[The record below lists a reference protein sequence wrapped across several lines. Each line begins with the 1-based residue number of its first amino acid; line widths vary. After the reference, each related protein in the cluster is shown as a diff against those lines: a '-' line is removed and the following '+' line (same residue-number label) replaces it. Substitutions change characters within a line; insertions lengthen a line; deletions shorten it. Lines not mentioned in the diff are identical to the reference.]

1 MSRSLDSTTA
11 SLSGEE
17 RDANTGGGPQDI
29 RIRGARVH
37 NLKGVDVDIPLRR
50 LTVVTGLSGS
60 GKSSLAFDTLYAEGQ
75 RRYVESLSAYVR
87 QFAGRLEKPDV
98 DRIDNLTPAIAVE
111 QKVASRSSRSTVGTI
126 TEIHDHL
133 KLLWARVGRT
143 YSPISGNE
151 VKKDTVTD
159 VVDAAFKR
167 PEGSRFM
174 VCAPVHVPED
184 RTLKAQLEV
193 WQQQGFAR
201 LLLDGAPTTLS
212 DHLDRLTDDTEND
225 AGNDAVGDLHLVV
238 DRLAI
243 PSKTESEESM
253 QRLADSVDTAF
264 YEGHGHCE
272 LHWVTE
278 NGTEVEP
285 FSDRFACDGMA
296 FDVPSPDLFS
306 FNSPQGACPKCEG
319 FGHVIGISED
329 LVVPDPSK
337 SVYDNAI
344 APWRGEKAS
353 RYKQRLL
360 QAAYDEDFPVH
371 TPYADLTDRQ
381 RAQLWDG
388 TRSWKGIRDF
398 FAALEAKSYKIQ
410 NRVML
415 SRYRGKTPCGHCGGS
430 RLKPE
435 ASHVRIDGWAL
446 ADILCMPLE
455 EVLATL
461 QGLSL
466 SDTERDVASR
476 LLLEVENRLQFLLDV
491 GLGYLT
497 LNRGSA
503 TLSGGESQRIQ
514 LGTSL
519 GSSLVGS
526 TYVLDEPSIGLHP
539 KDTDRLIRVLTG
551 LRNLGNT
558 VVVVE
563 HEESVIRAADYVI
576 DLGPL
581 AGSEGGEILFSGPL
595 DRLMKQR
602 DSLTAEYLDG
612 RRQVAIPESRRPG
625 VGDLTVLN
633 AKEHNLQGV
642 DATFKLGV
650 LNVVT
655 GVSGSGKSTLV
666 KRILHPLLLRSLDLG
681 GDRPGIS
688 DGLEGNLE
696 RIEMVEFVDQNPIGK
711 SSRSNPATYVKAWDD
726 VRSLFAAQPLSRNR
740 GYKPSVFSFNTSG
753 GRCET
758 CEGEGRV
765 SIGMQFM
772 ADVTLTC
779 DACKGRR
786 FTDAVLEIEVEGRN
800 IHDVLSMTVADAS
813 RFFSSR
819 SKPTAADRG
828 IVRKLA
834 PLMEVGLGYVTLGQS
849 ATTLSGGEAQRIK
862 LGAFLAKGDRAGH
875 TVFIFD
881 EPTTG
886 LHFHDVAQLLTAFDA
901 LIRQGHTVICVEHN
915 LDVMAAADHIV
926 DLGPGGGK
934 HGGQCVATG
943 TPEDVAQSMQSE
955 TAPFLRER
963 LSSSTP
969 ATT

>member
-1 MSRSLDSTTA
+1 MSTAKPSDFAPSLKDKGTEA
-11 SLSGEE
+11 QGLPEC
-17 RDANTGGGPQDI
+17 I

-37 NLKGVDVDIPLRR
+37 NLQNVNVDLPLRK

-111 QKVASRSSRSTVGTI
+111 QRVASRSSRSTVGTV
-126 TEIHDHL
+126 TEVHDHL
-133 KLLWARVGRT
+133 KLLWARLGRT
-143 YSPISGNE
+143 FSPLSGKE

-159 VVDAAFKR
+159 TVNAACSR
-167 PEGSRFM
+167 ATGDRFM
-174 VCAPVHVPED
+174 VCAPVALPQD
-184 RTLKAQLEV
+184 RTLAAQLEV

-201 LLLDGAPTTLS
+201 LLVEGKPETIVEYLALIENGPNDGPA
-212 DHLDRLTDDTEND
+212 D
-225 AGNDAVGDLHLVV
+225 AQLHLVI

-243 PSKTESEESM
+243 PEATEQEEFM
-253 QRLADSVDTAF
+253 QRLADSVETAF
-264 YEGHGHCE
+264 YEGHGKCE
-272 LHWVTE
+272 LHWIGRDGQTAVTS
-278 NGTEVEP
+278 
-285 FSDRFACDGMA
+285 FSDRFELDGMA
-296 FDVPSPDLFS
+296 FDLPSPDLFS

-329 LVVPDPSK
+329 LVIPDPSK
-337 SVYDNAI
+337 SVYEDAV

-353 RYKQRLL
+353 RNKQRLL
-360 QAAYDEDFPVH
+360 QNAYDEDFPVH
-371 TPYADLTDRQ
+371 TPYADLTAKQ
-381 RAQLWDG
+381 KKQLWQG
-388 TRSWKGIRDF
+388 TRSWKGIDDF
-398 FAALEAKSYKIQ
+398 FARLEAKSYKIQ

-415 SRYRGKTPCGHCGGS
+415 SRYRGRTPCGHCGGS
-430 RLKPE
+430 RLRPE
-435 ASHVRIDGWAL
+435 AGYVQIDGQRL
-446 ADILCMPLE
+446 PDLLNMPIE
-455 EVLATL
+455 DVLTTL
-461 QGLSL
+461 DRLQL
-466 SDTERDVASR
+466 SDADQEIGKR
-476 LLLEVENRLQFLLDV
+476 LLLEISYRLQFLLDV
-491 GLGYLT
+491 GLGYLS

-539 KDTDRLIRVLTG
+539 HDTDRLIRVLNG
-551 LRNLGNT
+551 LRDLGNT

-563 HEESVIRAADYVI
+563 HEESVIRAADHIV
-576 DLGPL
+576 DLGPM
-581 AGSEGGEILFSGPL
+581 AGSEGGHVIFSGTFDALRKAP
-595 DRLMKQR
+595 
-602 DSLTAEYLDG
+602 DSLTAEYLNG
-612 RRQVAIPESRRPG
+612 VRRIPVPKNRRAG
-625 VGDLTVLN
+625 LGTLTVLN
-633 AKEHNLQGV
+633 AKEHNLQGFN
-642 DATFKLGV
+642 AQFILGA

-666 KRILHPLLLRSLDLG
+666 KRILHPLLSRHLNLG
-681 GDRPGIS
+681 GDRPGVS
-688 DGLEGNLE
+688 DGISGDLE
-696 RIEMVEFVDQNPIGK
+696 RIEMVEFIDQNPIGK

-726 VRSLFAAQPLSRNR
+726 VRSLFAAQPLARNR

-779 DACKGRR
+779 DVCKGKR
-786 FTDAVLEIEVEGRN
+786 FTDAVLEIEVDGKN
-800 IHDVLSMTVADAS
+800 IHDILSLTVAEAS
-813 RFFSSR
+813 AFFESR
-819 SKPTAADRG
+819 PKPTAAERG

-834 PLMEVGLGYVTLGQS
+834 PLLEVGLGYVTLGQS

-886 LHFHDVAQLLTAFDA
+886 LHFHDVAQLLAAFDA

-915 LDVMAAADHIV
+915 LDVMACADHII
-926 DLGPGGGK
+926 DLGPGGGS
-934 HGGQCVATG
+934 HGGHCVAMG
-943 TPEDVAQSMQSE
+943 SPEDVSSATQSI
-955 TAPFLRER
+955 TGAFLRDR
-963 LSSSTP
+963 L
-969 ATT
+969 AAAK

>member
-1 MSRSLDSTTA
+1 LPST
-11 SLSGEE
+11 
-17 RDANTGGGPQDI
+17 I

-37 NLKGVDVDIPLRR
+37 NLKNVDVDIPLGA

-87 QFAGRLEKPDV
+87 QFAGRMEKPDV
-98 DRIDNLTPAIAVE
+98 DRIENLTPAIAVE
-111 QKVASRSSRSTVGTI
+111 QRSGSRSSRSTVGTV

-143 YSPISGNE
+143 ISPVSGKE
-151 VKKDTVTD
+151 VRRDTVSD
-159 VVDAAFKR
+159 VVDGVLSH
-167 PEGSRFM
+167 PPGQRFM
-174 VCAPVHVPED
+174 VCAPVRLPEE
-184 RTLKAQLEV
+184 RPLKAQLEI

-201 LLLDGAPTTLS
+201 ILLDGKPETLTACLEKEAAQG
-212 DHLDRLTDDTEND
+212 LDPETLE
-225 AGNDAVGDLHLVV
+225 LVI
-238 DRLAI
+238 DRLAV
-243 PSKTESEESM
+243 PEDKADADDGFA
-253 QRLADSVDTAF
+253 QRLADSADTAF
-264 YEGHGHCE
+264 YEGRGHCSI
-272 LHWVTE
+272 HWMQADGAV
-278 NGTEVEP
+278 EVQT
-285 FSDRFACDGMA
+285 FSDRFELDGIA
-296 FDVPSPDLFS
+296 FEWPSPDMFS

-329 LVVPDPSK
+329 LVIPDPSK
-337 SVYDNAI
+337 SVYEDAV

-353 RYKQRLL
+353 RYKQRLIEN
-360 QAAYDEDFPVH
+360 AHSVDFPVH
-371 TPYADLTDRQ
+371 TPYVDLTPEQRGMLWNGNRQ
-381 RAQLWDG
+381 WR
-388 TRSWKGIRDF
+388 GIQDYFQR
-398 FAALEAKSYKIQ
+398 LEAKSYKIQ

-415 SRYRGKTPCGHCGGS
+415 SRYRGRTPCDACGGS
-430 RLKPE
+430 RLKHE
-435 ASHVRIDGWAL
+435 ARYVQVGGIAL
-446 ADILCMPLE
+446 PDLLSLPVD
-455 EVLATL
+455 EVLRTL
-461 QGLSL
+461 RQLQL
-466 SDTERDVASR
+466 SDGERAIAER
-476 LLLEVENRLQFLLDV
+476 LLIEVEHRLQFMLDV

-503 TLSGGESQRIQ
+503 TLSGGETQRIQ

-539 KDTDRLIRVLTG
+539 HDTERLIRVLNG
-551 LRNLGNT
+551 LRDLGNT

-563 HEESVIRAADYVI
+563 HEEAVIRAADCII

-581 AGSEGGEILFSGPL
+581 AGSEGGEIIFAGSQEELLKS
-595 DRLMKQR
+595 KS
-602 DSLTAEYLDG
+602 SLTASYLRGDLG
-612 RRQVAIPESRRPG
+612 MEVPTSRRSG
-625 VGDLTVLN
+625 IGALTIN
-633 AKEHNLQGV
+633 QAKAHNLQGV
-642 DATFKLGV
+642 DAEFLLGT

-666 KRILHPLLLRSLDLG
+666 KRILHPLLMRHLDLG

-688 DGLEGNLE
+688 DGLTGDIG
-696 RIEMVEFVDQNPIGK
+696 RIEGVEFVDQNPIGK

-726 VRSLFAAQPLSRNR
+726 VRTLFAAQPLSRNR

-779 DACKGRR
+779 DACKGKR
-786 FTDAVLEIEVEGRN
+786 FTDAVLEVEVQGHN
-800 IHDVLSMTVADAS
+800 IHDILEMTLADAS
-813 RFFSSR
+813 AFFAAR
-819 SKPTAADRG
+819 PKPTAAEKA

-834 PLMEVGLGYVTLGQS
+834 PLIDVGLGYVRMGQS

-862 LGAFLAKGDRAGH
+862 LGAFLSKGDRAGH

-886 LHFHDVAQLLTAFDA
+886 LHFHDVSQLLAAFDA
-901 LIRQGHTVICVEHN
+901 LIRQGHTVVCVEHN
-915 LDVMAAADHIV
+915 LDVMAHADRII

-934 HGGQCVATG
+934 HGGQCVAMG
-943 TPEDVAQSMQSE
+943 TPEEVARSVQSR
-955 TAPFLRER
+955 TAPFLQER
-963 LSSSTP
+963 LHSSNTSHP
-969 ATT
+969 

>member
-1 MSRSLDSTTA
+1 MPSSKSSDSA
-11 SLSGEE
+11 PPLHHG
-17 RDANTGGGPQDI
+17 DAAAQGLPECI

-37 NLKGVDVDIPLRR
+37 NLRNVDVDLPLRK

-111 QKVASRSSRSTVGTI
+111 QRVASRSSRSTVGTV
-126 TEIHDHL
+126 TEVHDHL
-133 KLLWARVGRT
+133 KLLWARLGRT
-143 YSPISGNE
+143 FSPLSGEE
-151 VKKDTVTD
+151 VRKDTVTD
-159 VVDAAFKR
+159 AVNAACAR
-167 PEGSRFM
+167 AEGERFM
-174 VCAPVHVPED
+174 VCAPVALPED
-184 RTLKAQLEV
+184 RTLAAQLEV

-201 LLLDGAPTTLS
+201 LLVEGQPETIV
-212 DHLDRLTDDTEND
+212 DRLALVEKATDDGPTE
-225 AGNDAVGDLHLVV
+225 ARLHLVI

-243 PSKTESEESM
+243 PKMSDREEFM
-253 QRLADSVDTAF
+253 QRLADSVETAF
-264 YEGHGHCE
+264 YEGHGKCE
-272 LHWVTE
+272 LHWMGSDGQTDVA
-278 NGTEVEP
+278 P
-285 FSDRFACDGMA
+285 FSDRFELDGMA
-296 FDVPSPDLFS
+296 FELPSPDLFS

-329 LVVPDPSK
+329 LVIPDPSK
-337 SVYDNAI
+337 SLYDNAV

-353 RYKQRLL
+353 RYKQRIL
-360 QAAYDEDFPVH
+360 QNAYDEDFPVH
-371 TPYADLTDRQ
+371 SPYADLTSKQ
-381 RAQLWDG
+381 KKQLWQG
-388 TRSWKGIRDF
+388 TRSWKGIDDF
-398 FAALEAKSYKIQ
+398 FARLEAKSYKIQ

-415 SRYRGKTPCGHCGGS
+415 SRYRGKTPCAHCGGS
-430 RLKPE
+430 RLRPE
-435 ASHVRIDGWAL
+435 AGYVQIDGQRL
-446 ADILCMPLE
+446 PDLLSMPIE
-455 EVLATL
+455 DVLAVLNGL
-461 QGLSL
+461 QLS
-466 SDTERDVASR
+466 EAEQEIGKR
-476 LLLEVENRLQFLLDV
+476 LLLEIRQRLQFLLDV
-491 GLGYLT
+491 GLGYLS

-539 KDTDRLIRVLTG
+539 HDTDRLIRVLNG
-551 LRNLGNT
+551 LRDLGNT

-563 HEESVIRAADYVI
+563 HEESIIRAADHVV
-576 DLGPL
+576 DLGPM
-581 AGSEGGEILFSGPL
+581 AGSEGGHVMFAGDL
-595 DRLMKQR
+595 DSLIQAP
-602 DSLTAEYLDG
+602 DSLTADYLNG
-612 RRQVAIPESRRPG
+612 TRRIPVPENRRAG
-625 VGDLTVLN
+625 VGSLTVFN
-633 AKEHNLQGV
+633 AKEHNLQGF
-642 DATFKLGV
+642 DAQFILGA

-666 KRILHPLLLRSLDLG
+666 KRILYPLLSRHLNLG
-681 GDRPGIS
+681 GDRPGVS
-688 DGLEGNLE
+688 DGASGDLE
-696 RIEMVEFVDQNPIGK
+696 RIQMVEFVDQNPIGK

-726 VRSLFAAQPLSRNR
+726 VRSLFAAQPLARNR

-779 DACKGRR
+779 DACKGQR
-786 FTDAVLEIEVEGRN
+786 FTDAVLEIEVDGKN
-800 IHDVLSMTVADAS
+800 IHDVLSMTVAEAS
-813 RFFSSR
+813 EFFGSR
-819 SKPTAADRG
+819 PKPTAAERG

-834 PLMEVGLGYVTLGQS
+834 PLLEVGLGYVTLGQS

-886 LHFHDVAQLLTAFDA
+886 LHFHDVAQLLEAFDA

-915 LDVMAAADHIV
+915 LDVMVCADHIV

-934 HGGQCVATG
+934 HGGNCVAMG
-943 TPEDVAQSMQSE
+943 TPEAVAASPQSITGS
-955 TAPFLRER
+955 FLRDR
-963 LSSSTP
+963 LV
-969 ATT
+969 ATK

>member
-1 MSRSLDSTTA
+1 MPTA
-11 SLSGEE
+11 SPSGNAPSPAADSRMDGDRPEH
-17 RDANTGGGPQDI
+17 I

-37 NLKGVDVDIPLRR
+37 NLRNVDVDLPLRK

-111 QKVASRSSRSTVGTI
+111 QRVASRSSRSTVGTV
-126 TEIHDHL
+126 TEVHDHL
-133 KLLWARVGRT
+133 KLLWARLGRT
-143 YSPISGNE
+143 FSPVSGGE
-151 VKKDTVTD
+151 VRKDTVTD
-159 VVDAAFKR
+159 VVNAASSQ
-167 PEGSRFM
+167 PAGGRFM
-174 VCAPVHVPED
+174 VCAPVSVPED
-184 RTLKAQLEV
+184 RTLAAQLEV

-201 LLLDGAPTTLS
+201 LLADGEATTIE
-212 DHLDRLTDDTEND
+212 DQLTAIRAQEE
-225 AGNDAVGDLHLVV
+225 AGTKPVEVTLHLVI
-238 DRLAI
+238 DRLAV
-243 PSKTESEESM
+243 PEEDDPEEFM
-253 QRLADSVDTAF
+253 HRLADSVDTAF
-264 YEGHGHCE
+264 YEGHGVCE
-272 LHWVTE
+272 LHWVE
-278 NGTEVEP
+278 SDGIRIDS
-285 FSDRFACDGMA
+285 FSDRYELDGMA
-296 FDVPSPDLFS
+296 FELPAPDLFS
-306 FNSPQGACPKCEG
+306 FNSPQGACPRCEG

-329 LVVPDPSK
+329 LVIPDPSK
-337 SVYDNAI
+337 SVYENAV

-353 RYKQRLL
+353 RYKQRVL
-360 QAAYDEDFPVH
+360 QNAYDEDFPVH
-371 TPYADLTDRQ
+371 TPYADLTAKQKR
-381 RAQLWDG
+381 QLWQG
-388 TRSWKGIRDF
+388 TRSWKGIDDF
-398 FAALEAKSYKIQ
+398 FSRLEAKSYKIQ

-415 SRYRGKTPCGHCGGS
+415 SRYRGRTACDHCGGS
-430 RLKPE
+430 RLRPE
-435 ASHVRIDGWAL
+435 AGYVQIDGRKL
-446 ADILCMPLE
+446 PDLLGLPIE
-455 EVLATL
+455 EVLQVLDGL
-461 QGLSL
+461 QLSE
-466 SDTERDVASR
+466 TEQEIGQR
-476 LLLEVENRLQFLLDV
+476 LLLEIRHRLQFLLDV

-539 KDTDRLIRVLTG
+539 HDTDRLIRVLSG
-551 LRNLGNT
+551 LRDLGNT

-563 HEESVIRAADYVI
+563 HEESVIRAADHVV
-576 DLGPL
+576 DLGPQ
-581 AGSEGGEILFSGPL
+581 AGSEGGQIMFSGAL
-595 DRLMKQR
+595 DALLSAP
-602 DSLTAEYLDG
+602 DSLTADYLNG
-612 RRQVAIPESRRPG
+612 SRRIPVPENRRPG
-625 VGDLTVLN
+625 IGTLSVCN

-642 DATFKLGV
+642 DADFLLGA

-666 KRILHPLLLRSLDLG
+666 KRILHPLLTRHLDLG
-681 GDRPGIS
+681 GDRPGVS
-688 DGLEGNLE
+688 DGLSGDLD

-779 DACKGRR
+779 DACKGKR
-786 FTDAVLEIEVEGRN
+786 FTDPVLEIEVDGRN
-800 IHDVLSMTVADAS
+800 IHDVLSMTVAEAS
-813 RFFSSR
+813 AFFGDR
-819 SKPTAADRG
+819 PKPTAAERG

-834 PLMEVGLGYVTLGQS
+834 PLLEVGLGYVTLGQS

-862 LGAFLAKGDRAGH
+862 LGAFLAKGDRTGH

-886 LHFHDVAQLLTAFDA
+886 LHFHDVAQLLEAFDA

-915 LDVMAAADHIV
+915 LDVMACADHIV
-926 DLGPGGGK
+926 DLGPGGGT
-934 HGGQCVATG
+934 HGGQCVAMG
-943 TPEDVAQSMQSE
+943 TPEKVAQSVQSV
-955 TAPFLRER
+955 TASFLRDR
-963 LSSSTP
+963 LHP
-969 ATT
+969 

>member
-1 MSRSLDSTTA
+1 MSRSTDALPA
-11 SLSGEE
+11 SHSGEE
-17 RDANTGGGPQDI
+17 QSSASHRGPQDI

-37 NLKGVDVDIPLRR
+37 NLKGVDVDIPLRQ

-167 PEGSRFM
+167 AEGCRFM
-174 VCAPVHVPED
+174 VCAPVRVPED

-201 LLLDGAPTTLS
+201 LLFNGAPTTIS
-212 DHLDRLTDDTEND
+212 DHLEGLEDDSEVAHSDT
-225 AGNDAVGDLHLVV
+225 LHLVV

-243 PSKTESEESM
+243 PPAAEAEESM

-272 LHWVTE
+272 LHWVT
-278 NGTEVEP
+278 GDATEVES
-285 FSDRFACDGMA
+285 FSDRFECDGMA

-329 LVVPDPSK
+329 LVIPDPSK
-337 SVYDNAI
+337 SVYDNAV

-388 TRSWKGIRDF
+388 TRSWKGIHHF
-398 FAALEAKSYKIQ
+398 FSALEAKSYKIQ

-435 ASHVRIDGWAL
+435 SSHVRIDGWAL
-446 ADILCMPLE
+446 ADILRMPLE
-455 EVLATL
+455 DVLATL
-461 QGLSL
+461 KGLAL
-466 SDTERDVASR
+466 SDTERDIASR

-563 HEESVIRAADYVI
+563 HEESVIRAADHVI
-576 DLGPL
+576 DLGPM
-581 AGSEGGEILFSGPL
+581 AGSEGGEILFAGPL
-595 DRLMKQR
+595 NRLMAQS

-612 RRQVAIPESRRPG
+612 RRQVAIPESRRSG
-625 VGDLTVLN
+625 VGTLTVLN

-642 DATFKLGV
+642 DATFKLGA

-666 KRILHPLLLRSLDLG
+666 KRILHPLLQRSLDLG
-681 GDRPGIS
+681 GDRPGVS
-688 DGLEGNLE
+688 DGLDGDVE

-779 DACKGRR
+779 DACKGKR

-813 RFFSSR
+813 NFFANHT
-819 SKPTAADRG
+819 KPTAADRG

-834 PLMEVGLGYVTLGQS
+834 PLMDVGLGYVTLGQS

-926 DLGPGGGK
+926 DLGPGGGN
-934 HGGQCVATG
+934 HGGQCVAMG
-943 TPEDVAQSMQSE
+943 TPEEVAQSMQSE

-963 LSSSTP
+963 LSPSTRS
-969 ATT
+969 TT

>member
-1 MSRSLDSTTA
+1 MERESMPDLRPMA
-11 SLSGEE
+11 SPP
-17 RDANTGGGPQDI
+17 RVI

-37 NLKGVDVDIPLRR
+37 NLQNVDVDLPLRA

-111 QKVASRSSRSTVGTI
+111 QKVASRSSRSTVGTV
-126 TEIHDHL
+126 TEVHDHL
-133 KLLWARVGRT
+133 KLLWARIGRT
-143 YSPISGNE
+143 YSPVSGEE
-151 VKKDTVTD
+151 VRKDTVTD
-159 VVDAAFKR
+159 VVRAASHR
-167 PEGSRFM
+167 APGERFM
-174 VCAPVHVPED
+174 VCAPVRVPED
-184 RTLKAQLEV
+184 RSLKDQLEI

-201 LLLDGAPTTLS
+201 LLLDGQPATIPDMIERIAA
-212 DHLDRLTDDTEND
+212 DHDPE
-225 AGNDAVGDLHLVV
+225 GVLHLVI
-238 DRLAI
+238 DRLAR
-243 PSKTESEESM
+243 PADAELEEFE

-264 YEGHGHCE
+264 YEGHGACE
-272 LHWVTE
+272 LHWVGAD
-278 NGTEVEP
+278 GTEVQA
-285 FSDRFACDGMA
+285 FSDRFELDGMA
-296 FDVPSPDLFS
+296 FELPSPDLFS

-329 LVVPDPSK
+329 LVIPDPSK
-337 SVYDNAI
+337 SVYDNCV

-360 QAAYDEDFPVH
+360 QNAYDFDFPVH
-371 TPYADLTDRQ
+371 TPYADLTAQQKR
-381 RAQLWDG
+381 QLWNG
-388 TRSWKGIRDF
+388 TRSWKGIDDF

-415 SRYRGKTPCGHCGGS
+415 SRYRGKTACTHCSGS

-435 ASHVRIDGWAL
+435 AGYVRIDGHAL
-446 ADILCMPLE
+446 PDLLSLPVE
-455 EVLATL
+455 DVLATL
-461 QGLSL
+461 QGLQL
-466 SDTERDVASR
+466 TDTEREIGKR
-476 LLLEVENRLQFLLDV
+476 LLLEVGNRLQFLLDV

-539 KDTDRLIRVLTG
+539 HDTDRLIRVLQG
-551 LRNLGNT
+551 LRDLGNT

-563 HEESVIRAADYVI
+563 HEESVIRAADHIV
-576 DLGPL
+576 DLGPH
-581 AGSEGGEILFSGPL
+581 AGSEGGQVVFTGSLPDL
-595 DRLMKQR
+595 LQTDH
-602 DSLTAEYLDG
+602 SLTADYLLG
-612 RRQVAIPESRRPG
+612 RKHVPLPEHRRTG
-625 VGDLTVLN
+625 VGTFGVRN

-642 DATFKLGV
+642 DADFRLGA

-666 KRILHPLLLRSLDLG
+666 KRILHPLLSRMLDLG
-681 GDRPGIS
+681 GDRPGVS
-688 DGLEGNLE
+688 DGLSGDTD
-696 RIEMVEFVDQNPIGK
+696 RIEGVEFVDQNPIGK

-726 VRSLFAAQPLSRNR
+726 VRSLFAAQPLARNR

-786 FTDAVLEIEVEGRN
+786 FTDAVLEIEVDGHN
-800 IHDVLSMTVADAS
+800 IHDVLQMTVADAS
-813 RFFSSR
+813 AFFSAR

-834 PLMEVGLGYVTLGQS
+834 PLLEVGLGYVTLGQS

-886 LHFHDVAQLLTAFDA
+886 LHFHDVAQLIEAFEA

-915 LDVMAAADHIV
+915 LDVMAASDHIV

-934 HGGQCVATG
+934 HGGQRVAMG
-943 TPEDVAQSMQSE
+943 TPEEVAQSVQSV
-955 TAPFLRER
+955 TAAFLKER
-963 LSSSTP
+963 LTLHDN
-969 ATT
+969 

>member
-1 MSRSLDSTTA
+1 MSRNNAIPQKDSTAAMEEA
-11 SLSGEE
+11 SAAQPVS
-17 RDANTGGGPQDI
+17 APTTI

-37 NLKGVDVDIPLRR
+37 NLKNVDVDLPLGA

-87 QFAGRLEKPDV
+87 QFAGRMEKPDV

-111 QKVASRSSRSTVGTI
+111 QRVTSRSSRSTVGTV

-133 KLLWARVGRT
+133 KLLWARIGRT
-143 YSPISGNE
+143 YSPVSGEE
-151 VKKDTVTD
+151 VRRDNVSD
-159 VVDAAFKR
+159 VVDVVFKAA
-167 PEGSRFM
+167 PGVRFM
-174 VCAPVHVPED
+174 VCAPVRLPED
-184 RTLKAQLEV
+184 RPLQAQLEI
-193 WQQQGFAR
+193 WRQQGFAR
-201 LLLDGAPTTLS
+201 ILVDGSPQTLTELLETEEAKPSEGTALS
-212 DHLDRLTDDTEND
+212 LVIDRLSVPDS
-225 AGNDAVGDLHLVV
+225 
-238 DRLAI
+238 I
-243 PSKTESEESM
+243 EEREEFS

-264 YEGHGHCE
+264 YEGRGACHI
-272 LHWVTE
+272 HWMESGSGATRIDSF
-278 NGTEVEP
+278 N
-285 FSDRFACDGMA
+285 DRFERDGIT
-296 FDVPSPDLFS
+296 FELPSPDLFS
-306 FNSPQGACPKCEG
+306 FNSPQGACPRCEG
-319 FGHVIGISED
+319 FGHVIGISES
-329 LVVPDPSK
+329 LVIPDPSK
-337 SVYDNAI
+337 SVYEDCV

-353 RYKQRLL
+353 RYKQQLL
-360 QAAYDEDFPVH
+360 EHAHAVDFPVH
-371 TPYADLTDRQ
+371 TPYVDLTPEQRQ
-381 RAQLWDG
+381 SLWTGNRWWRGIDG
-388 TRSWKGIRDF
+388 F
-398 FAALEAKSYKIQ
+398 FQRLEAKSYKIQ

-415 SRYRGKTPCGHCGGS
+415 SRYRGRTACEQCKGS

-435 ASHVRIDGWAL
+435 AHYVKIDGHAL
-446 ADILCMPLE
+446 PDLLSRPVDEVVAILGSLNLTE
-455 EVLATL
+455 EEKAIG
-461 QGLSL
+461 Q
-466 SDTERDVASR
+466 R
-476 LLLEVENRLQFLLDV
+476 LFIELKHRLQFLLDV

-539 KDTDRLIRVLTG
+539 HDTERLIKVLTG

-563 HEESVIRAADYVI
+563 HEEAVIRSADHVV

-581 AGSEGGEILFSGPL
+581 AGSEGGEIVFQGTLQAL
-595 DRLMKQR
+595 LNTK
-602 DSLTAEYLDG
+602 DSLTAKYMRGDERILIPTN
-612 RRQVAIPESRRPG
+612 RRSG
-625 VGDLTVLN
+625 VGKISVKQ
-633 AKEHNLQGV
+633 AKEHNLQSV
-642 DATFKLGV
+642 DADFLLGA

-666 KRILHPLLLRSLDLG
+666 KRILHPLLSRHLDLG
-681 GDRPGIS
+681 GDRPGVS
-688 DGLEGNLE
+688 DGLVGDLS
-696 RIEMVEFVDQNPIGK
+696 RIEGVEFVDQNPIGK

-726 VRSLFAAQPLSRNR
+726 VRACFAAQPLARNR

-758 CEGEGRV
+758 CEGDGRV

-786 FTDAVLEIEVEGRN
+786 FTDAVLEVEWEGKN
-800 IHDVLSMTVADAS
+800 IHDILEMTLADAS
-813 RFFSSR
+813 AFFAAR
-819 SKPTAADRG
+819 SKPTAAEKS

-834 PLMEVGLGYVTLGQS
+834 PLMDVGLGYVRMGQS

-886 LHFHDVAQLLTAFDA
+886 LHFHDVAQLLAAFDA

-915 LDVMAAADHIV
+915 LDVMAAADHIL
-926 DLGPGGGK
+926 DLGPGGGR
-934 HGGQCVATG
+934 HGGARVAMG
-943 TPEDVAQSMQSE
+943 TPEEVAQSVQSA

-963 LSSSTP
+963 LNLK
-969 ATT
+969 

>member
-1 MSRSLDSTTA
+1 MATTGPPDSSPSPSAA
-11 SLSGEE
+11 SSV
-17 RDANTGGGPQDI
+17 DTGRPDSI

-37 NLKGVDVDIPLRR
+37 NLRNVDVDLPLRK

-111 QKVASRSSRSTVGTI
+111 QRVASRSSRSTVGTV
-126 TEIHDHL
+126 TEVHDHL
-133 KLLWARVGRT
+133 KLLWARIGRT
-143 YSPISGNE
+143 FSPESGQE
-151 VKKDTVTD
+151 VRKDTVTD
-159 VVDAAFKR
+159 VVHAASGR
-167 PEGSRFM
+167 STGERFM
-174 VCAPVHVPED
+174 VCAPVRVPAD
-184 RTLKAQLEV
+184 RTLAQQLEI

-201 LLLDGAPTTLS
+201 LLHAGHPATIADMLATLE
-212 DHLDRLTDDTEND
+212 END
-225 AGNDAVGDLHLVV
+225 APEGILHLVI
-238 DRLAI
+238 DRLAR
-243 PSKTESEESM
+243 PEDSELEEFQ

-264 YEGHGHCE
+264 YEGHGTCE
-272 LHWVTE
+272 LHWVTSD
-278 NGTEVEP
+278 GVEVQP
-285 FSDRFACDGMA
+285 FSDRFELDGMA
-296 FDVPSPDLFS
+296 FEIPSPDLFS
-306 FNSPQGACPKCEG
+306 FNNPQGACPRCEG

-329 LVVPDPSK
+329 LVIPDPSK
-337 SVYDNAI
+337 SVYENCV
-344 APWRGEKAS
+344 APWRGDKAS
-353 RYKQRLL
+353 RYKQSVL
-360 QAAYDEDFPVH
+360 QNAYDEDFPVH
-371 TPYADLTDRQ
+371 TPYADLTAKQ
-381 RAQLWDG
+381 RRQLWQG
-388 TRSWKGIRDF
+388 TRSWRGIDDF
-398 FAALEAKSYKIQ
+398 FARLEAKSYKIQ

-415 SRYRGKTPCGHCGGS
+415 SRYRGRTACDHCGGS
-430 RLKPE
+430 RLRPE
-435 ASHVRIDGWAL
+435 AGYVRIDGHAL
-446 ADILCMPLE
+446 PDLLGLPIE
-455 EVLATL
+455 EVMIVLDGLTL
-461 QGLSL
+461 TP
-466 SDTERDVASR
+466 TEQQIGHR
-476 LLLEVENRLQFLLDV
+476 LLLEVRHRLQFLLDV

-539 KDTDRLIRVLTG
+539 HDTGRLIKVLAG
-551 LRNLGNT
+551 LRDLGNT

-563 HEESVIRAADYVI
+563 HEESVIRSADHVV
-576 DLGPL
+576 DLGPK
-581 AGSEGGEILFSGPL
+581 AGSEGGHVVFSGDLPAL
-595 DRLMKQR
+595 LKAPT
-602 DSLTAEYLDG
+602 SLTADYLNG
-612 RRQVAIPESRRPG
+612 SRRIPVPVNRRPG
-625 VGDLTVLN
+625 VGQMTVLN
-633 AKEHNLQGV
+633 AKEHNLQGI
-642 DATFKLGV
+642 DARFLLGA

-666 KRILHPLLLRSLDLG
+666 KRILHPLLSRHLDLG
-681 GDRPGIS
+681 GDRPGVS
-688 DGLEGNLE
+688 DGLTGSLD

-726 VRSLFAAQPLSRNR
+726 VRSLFAAQPLARNR

-786 FTDAVLEIEVEGRN
+786 FTDPVLEIEVDGHN
-800 IHDVLSMTVADAS
+800 IHDVLCMTVAEAS
-813 RFFSSR
+813 AFFGSR
-819 SKPTAADRG
+819 AKPTAAERG

-834 PLMEVGLGYVTLGQS
+834 PLLDVGLGYVTLGQS

-886 LHFHDVAQLLTAFDA
+886 LHFHDVAQLLEAFDA
-901 LIRQGHTVICVEHN
+901 LIQQGHTVICVEHN
-915 LDVMAAADHIV
+915 LDVMACADHIV
-926 DLGPGGGK
+926 DLGPGGGSR
-934 HGGQCVATG
+934 GGQLVATG
-943 TPEDVAQSMQSE
+943 TPEEVAQSVQSV
-955 TAPFLRER
+955 TGPFLKEQ
-963 LSSSTP
+963 LTPST
-969 ATT
+969 

>member
-1 MSRSLDSTTA
+1 MPNHSSTDSA
-11 SLSGEE
+11 DPEMVQQ
-17 RDANTGGGPQDI
+17 GPSSPPRFI

-37 NLKGVDVDIPLRR
+37 NLKGVDVDLPLRT

-75 RRYVESLSAYVR
+75 RRYVESLSSYVR

-98 DRIDNLTPAIAVE
+98 DKIDNLTPAIAVE
-111 QKVASRSSRSTVGTI
+111 QRVASRSSRSTVGTV

-133 KLLWARVGRT
+133 KLLWARIGRT
-143 YSPISGNE
+143 YSPVSGEE
-151 VKKDTVTD
+151 VRKDTVTD
-159 VVDAAFKR
+159 VVNAAADA
-167 PEGSRFM
+167 PTGHRFM
-174 VCAPVHVPED
+174 VCAPVRLQDD
-184 RTLKAQLEV
+184 RTLSQQLEV

-201 LLLDGAPTTLS
+201 LLTDGQPANMADLIQAEAES
-212 DHLDRLTDDTEND
+212 EHDGSASIHH
-225 AGNDAVGDLHLVV
+225 LHLVI

-243 PSKTESEESM
+243 PEKEDWEEFQ

-264 YEGHGHCE
+264 YEGHGCCE
-272 LHWVTE
+272 LHWMESSGETRIQS
-278 NGTEVEP
+278 
-285 FSDRFACDGMA
+285 FSDRFELDGLSFA
-296 FDVPSPDLFS
+296 LPSPDLFS

-329 LVVPDPSK
+329 LVIPDPSK
-337 SVYDNAI
+337 SVYDNAV

-353 RYKQRLL
+353 RYKQVLL
-360 QAAYDEDFPVH
+360 QNAYDEDFPVH
-371 TPYADLTDRQ
+371 APYADLTAKQKR
-381 RAQLWDG
+381 QLWDG
-388 TRSWKGIRDF
+388 TRSWKGINDH
-398 FAALEAKSYKIQ
+398 FAKLEAKSYKIQ

-415 SRYRGKTPCGHCGGS
+415 SRYRGKTPCAHCEGT
-430 RLKPE
+430 RLRPE
-435 ASHVRIDGWAL
+435 AGYVQIDGL
-446 ADILCMPLE
+446 TMPSLLNMPVE
-455 EVLATL
+455 DVASTL
-461 QGLSL
+461 RGLSL
-466 SDTERDVASR
+466 SETDREIGKR
-476 LLLEVENRLQFLLDV
+476 LLLEVSHRLQFLLDV

-539 KDTDRLIRVLTG
+539 HDTDRLIRVLTG
-551 LRNLGNT
+551 LRDLGNT

-563 HEESVIRAADYVI
+563 HEEAVIRAADHIV
-576 DLGPL
+576 DLGPE
-581 AGSEGGEILFSGPL
+581 AGTEGGEVVFSGTFSDL
-595 DRLMKQR
+595 LGAKN
-602 DSLTAEYLDG
+602 SLTADYLTG
-612 RRQVAIPESRRPG
+612 ERSVALPASRRAG
-625 VGDLTVLN
+625 LGTISVKN
-633 AKEHNLQGV
+633 AKAHNLQGV
-642 DATFKLGV
+642 DADFLLGA

-666 KRILHPLLLRSLDLG
+666 KRILYPLLTRHLDLG
-681 GDRPGIS
+681 GDRPGVS
-688 DGLEGNLE
+688 DGLSGALD

-726 VRSLFAAQPLSRNR
+726 VRSLFSSQPMSRNR

-779 DACKGRR
+779 DACKGQR
-786 FTDAVLEIEVEGRN
+786 FTDPVLEVMVDGMN
-800 IHDVLSMTVADAS
+800 IYDVLCMTVSDAIQ
-813 RFFSSR
+813 FFSSR
-819 SKPTAADRG
+819 EKATAADRG
-828 IVRKLA
+828 IVRKLR
-834 PLMEVGLGYVTLGQS
+834 PLLDVGLGYVTIGQS

-862 LGAFLAKGDRAGH
+862 LGAFLAKGDRVGH

-886 LHFHDVAQLLTAFDA
+886 LHFHDVAQLLEAFEA

-915 LDVMAAADHIV
+915 LDVMACADHVV
-926 DLGPGGGK
+926 DLGPGGGR
-934 HGGQCVATG
+934 HGGKCVATG
-943 TPEDVAQSMQSE
+943 TPEKVAQSMQST
-955 TAPFLRER
+955 TAAYLKAR
-963 LSSSTP
+963 LNP
-969 ATT
+969 

>member
-1 MSRSLDSTTA
+1 MSTVKPSAPAQSLKDKGTEA
-11 SLSGEE
+11 QELPEC
-17 RDANTGGGPQDI
+17 I

-37 NLKGVDVDIPLRR
+37 NLQGVDVDLPLRK

-111 QKVASRSSRSTVGTI
+111 QRVASRSSRSTVGTV
-126 TEIHDHL
+126 TEVHDHL
-133 KLLWARVGRT
+133 KLLWARLGRT
-143 YSPISGNE
+143 FSPLSGEE

-159 VVDAAFKR
+159 AVNAACSR
-167 PEGSRFM
+167 AEGERFM
-174 VCAPVHVPED
+174 VCAPVALPKD
-184 RTLKAQLEV
+184 RTLGAQLEV

-201 LLLDGAPTTLS
+201 LLVDGKPATIVECLELIEKGPDDGPTV
-212 DHLDRLTDDTEND
+212 
-225 AGNDAVGDLHLVV
+225 AQLHLVI

-243 PSKTESEESM
+243 PEALEREEFM
-253 QRLADSVDTAF
+253 QRLADSVETAF
-264 YEGHGHCE
+264 YEGHGKCE
-272 LHWVTE
+272 LHWISRS
-278 NGTEVEP
+278 GQTEVTP
-285 FSDRFACDGMA
+285 FSDRFELDGMA
-296 FDVPSPDLFS
+296 FDLPSPDLFS

-329 LVVPDPSK
+329 LVIPDPSK
-337 SVYDNAI
+337 SVYEDAV

-353 RYKQRLL
+353 RNKQRIL
-360 QAAYDEDFPVH
+360 QNAYDEDFPVH
-371 TPYADLTDRQ
+371 TPYADLTAKQKR
-381 RAQLWDG
+381 QLWQG
-388 TRSWKGIRDF
+388 TRSWKGIDDF
-398 FAALEAKSYKIQ
+398 FARLEAKSYKIQ

-415 SRYRGKTPCGHCGGS
+415 SRYRGRTPCGHCGGS
-430 RLKPE
+430 RLRPE
-435 ASHVRIDGWAL
+435 AGYVQIDRQRL
-446 ADILCMPLE
+446 PDLLSMPIE
-455 EVLATL
+455 DVLTTL
-461 QGLSL
+461 DGLQL
-466 SDTERDVASR
+466 SDSEQEIGKR
-476 LLLEVENRLQFLLDV
+476 LLLEIRHRLQFLIDV
-491 GLGYLT
+491 GLGYLS

-539 KDTDRLIRVLTG
+539 HDTDRLIRVLNG
-551 LRNLGNT
+551 LRDLGNT

-563 HEESVIRAADYVI
+563 HEESVIRAADHVV
-576 DLGPL
+576 DLGPM
-581 AGSEGGEILFSGPL
+581 AGSEGGHVMHSGAFDAL
-595 DRLMKQR
+595 LKAT
-602 DSLTAEYLDG
+602 DSLTAEYLNG
-612 RRQVAIPESRRPG
+612 VRRITVPENRRAG
-625 VGDLTVLN
+625 IGKLTVLN
-633 AKEHNLQGV
+633 AKEHNLRGF
-642 DATFKLGV
+642 DAQFLLGA

-666 KRILHPLLLRSLDLG
+666 KRILHPLLSRHLNLG
-681 GDRPGIS
+681 GDRPGVS
-688 DGLEGNLE
+688 DGVSGDLD

-726 VRSLFAAQPLSRNR
+726 VRSLFSAQPLARNR

-758 CEGEGRV
+758 CEGEGRM

-779 DACKGRR
+779 DVCKGKR
-786 FTDAVLEIEVEGRN
+786 FTDAVLEIEVDGKN
-800 IHDVLSMTVADAS
+800 IHDVLSMTVAEAS
-813 RFFSSR
+813 AFFGSR
-819 SKPTAADRG
+819 PKPTAAERG

-834 PLMEVGLGYVTLGQS
+834 PLLEVGLGYVTLGQS

-886 LHFHDVAQLLTAFDA
+886 LHFHDVAQLLAAFDA

-915 LDVMAAADHIV
+915 LDVMACADHII
-926 DLGPGGGK
+926 DLGPGGGS
-934 HGGQCVATG
+934 HGGHCIAMG
-943 TPEDVAQSMQSE
+943 SPEDVSSAPQSITGAFLSKRL
-955 TAPFLRER
+955 TA
-963 LSSSTP
+963 
-969 ATT
+969 AK

>member
-1 MSRSLDSTTA
+1 MPTA
-11 SLSGEE
+11 SPSGNAPSPAADSRMDGDRPEH
-17 RDANTGGGPQDI
+17 I

-37 NLKGVDVDIPLRR
+37 NLRNVDVDLPLRK

-111 QKVASRSSRSTVGTI
+111 QRVASRSSRSTVGTV
-126 TEIHDHL
+126 TEVHDHL
-133 KLLWARVGRT
+133 KLLWARLGRT
-143 YSPISGNE
+143 FSPVSGGE
-151 VKKDTVTD
+151 VRKDTVTD
-159 VVDAAFKR
+159 VVNAASSQ
-167 PEGSRFM
+167 PAGGRFM
-174 VCAPVHVPED
+174 VCAPVSVPED
-184 RTLKAQLEV
+184 RTLAAQLEV

-201 LLLDGAPTTLS
+201 LLADGEATTIE
-212 DHLDRLTDDTEND
+212 DQLTAIRAQEEAGTEP
-225 AGNDAVGDLHLVV
+225 VEVTLHLVI
-238 DRLAI
+238 DRLAV
-243 PSKTESEESM
+243 PEEDDPEEFM
-253 QRLADSVDTAF
+253 HRLADSVDTAF
-264 YEGHGHCE
+264 YEGHGVCE
-272 LHWVTE
+272 LHWVE
-278 NGTEVEP
+278 SDGIRIDS
-285 FSDRFACDGMA
+285 FSDRYELDGMA
-296 FDVPSPDLFS
+296 FELPAPDLFS
-306 FNSPQGACPKCEG
+306 FNSPQGACPRCEG

-329 LVVPDPSK
+329 LVIPDPSK
-337 SVYDNAI
+337 SVYENAV

-353 RYKQRLL
+353 RYKQRVL
-360 QAAYDEDFPVH
+360 QNAYDEDFPVH
-371 TPYADLTDRQ
+371 TPYADLTAKQKR
-381 RAQLWDG
+381 QLWQG
-388 TRSWKGIRDF
+388 TRSWKGIDDF
-398 FAALEAKSYKIQ
+398 FSRLEAKSYKIQ

-415 SRYRGKTPCGHCGGS
+415 SRYRGRTACDHCGGS
-430 RLKPE
+430 RLRPE
-435 ASHVRIDGWAL
+435 AGYVQIDGRKL
-446 ADILCMPLE
+446 PDLLGLPIE
-455 EVLATL
+455 EVLQVLDGL
-461 QGLSL
+461 QLSE
-466 SDTERDVASR
+466 TEQEIGQR
-476 LLLEVENRLQFLLDV
+476 LLLEIRHRLQFLLDV

-539 KDTDRLIRVLTG
+539 HDTDRLIRVLSG
-551 LRNLGNT
+551 LRDLGNT

-563 HEESVIRAADYVI
+563 HEESVIRAADHVV
-576 DLGPL
+576 DLGPQ
-581 AGSEGGEILFSGPL
+581 AGSEGGQIMFSGAL
-595 DRLMKQR
+595 DALLSAP
-602 DSLTAEYLDG
+602 DSLTADYLNG
-612 RRQVAIPESRRPG
+612 SRRIPVPENRRPG
-625 VGDLTVLN
+625 IGTLSVCN

-642 DATFKLGV
+642 DADFLLGA

-666 KRILHPLLLRSLDLG
+666 KRILHPLLTRHLDLG
-681 GDRPGIS
+681 GDRPGVS
-688 DGLEGNLE
+688 DGLSGDLD

-779 DACKGRR
+779 DACKGKR
-786 FTDAVLEIEVEGRN
+786 FTDPVLEIEVDGRN
-800 IHDVLSMTVADAS
+800 IHDVLSMTVAEAS
-813 RFFSSR
+813 AFFGDR
-819 SKPTAADRG
+819 PKPTAAERG

-834 PLMEVGLGYVTLGQS
+834 PLLEVGLGYVTLGQS

-862 LGAFLAKGDRAGH
+862 LGAFLAKGDRTGH

-886 LHFHDVAQLLTAFDA
+886 LHFHDVAQLLEAFDA

-915 LDVMAAADHIV
+915 LDVMACADHIV
-926 DLGPGGGK
+926 DLGPGGGT
-934 HGGQCVATG
+934 HGGQCVAMG
-943 TPEDVAQSMQSE
+943 TPEKVAQSVQSV
-955 TAPFLRER
+955 TASFLRDR
-963 LSSSTP
+963 LHP
-969 ATT
+969 

>member
-1 MSRSLDSTTA
+1 MSELRSMASTP
-11 SLSGEE
+11 
-17 RDANTGGGPQDI
+17 RVI

-37 NLKGVDVDIPLRR
+37 NLKNVDVDLPLRT

-111 QKVASRSSRSTVGTI
+111 QKVASRSSRSTVGTV
-126 TEIHDHL
+126 TEVHDHL
-133 KLLWARVGRT
+133 KLLWARIGRT
-143 YSPISGNE
+143 FSPVSGGE
-151 VKKDTVTD
+151 VRKDTVTD
-159 VVDAAFKR
+159 VVEAACAHASG
-167 PEGSRFM
+167 ERFM
-174 VCAPVHVPED
+174 VCAPVQLPED
-184 RTLKAQLEV
+184 RSLKAQLEV

-201 LLLDGAPTTLS
+201 LLVAGSPSSIADLLPQLKEDGSP
-212 DHLDRLTDDTEND
+212 ED
-225 AGNDAVGDLHLVV
+225 ALHLVI
-238 DRLAI
+238 DRLAR
-243 PSKTESEESM
+243 PEDADLEEFQ

-264 YEGHGHCE
+264 YEGHGTCE
-272 LHWVTE
+272 LHWVAQG
-278 NGTEVEP
+278 GTEVQS
-285 FSDRFACDGMA
+285 FSDRFELDGMA
-296 FDVPSPDLFS
+296 FELPSPDLFS

-329 LVVPDPSK
+329 LVIPDPSK
-337 SVYDNAI
+337 SVYDNCV

-353 RYKQRLL
+353 RYKQRIL
-360 QAAYDEDFPVH
+360 QNAYDEDFPVH
-371 TPYADLTDRQ
+371 TPYADLTAKQ
-381 RAQLWDG
+381 RRQLWHG
-388 TRSWKGIRDF
+388 TRSWRGIDDF

-415 SRYRGKTPCGHCGGS
+415 SRYRGKTACAHCGGS

-435 ASHVRIDGWAL
+435 AGYVRIDGHAL
-446 ADILCMPLE
+446 PDLLAMPVE
-455 EVLATL
+455 DVLSTL
-461 QGLSL
+461 QGLTL
-466 SDTERDVASR
+466 SATEQEIGAR
-476 LLLEVENRLQFLLDV
+476 LLLEVGNRLQFLVDV

-539 KDTDRLIRVLTG
+539 HDTDRLIRVLQG
-551 LRNLGNT
+551 LRDLGNT

-563 HEESVIRAADYVI
+563 HEESVIRAADHVV
-576 DLGPL
+576 DLGPR
-581 AGSEGGEILFSGPL
+581 AGTEGGEIVFAGSFSDL
-595 DRLMKQR
+595 LASDV
-602 DSLTAEYLDG
+602 SLTADYLLG
-612 RRQVAIPESRRPG
+612 RKQVPVPATRRTG
-625 VGDLTVLN
+625 VGHLTVRN

-642 DATFKLGV
+642 DAEFLLGA

-666 KRILHPLLLRSLDLG
+666 KRILHPLLSRALDLG
-681 GDRPGIS
+681 GDRPGVS
-688 DGLEGNLE
+688 DGLQGDID
-696 RIEMVEFVDQNPIGK
+696 RIEGVEFVDQNPIGK

-726 VRSLFAAQPLSRNR
+726 VRSLFAAQPLARNR

-786 FTDAVLEIEVEGRN
+786 FTDAVLEITVDGHN
-800 IHDVLSMTVADAS
+800 IHDILNMTVADAS
-813 RFFSSR
+813 AFFANR
-819 SKPTAADRG
+819 PKPTAAERG

-834 PLMEVGLGYVTLGQS
+834 PLLEVGLGYVTLGQS

-886 LHFHDVAQLLTAFDA
+886 LHFHDVAQLIEAFEA

-915 LDVMAAADHIV
+915 LDVMAASDRII
-926 DLGPGGGK
+926 DLGPGGGR
-934 HGGQCVATG
+934 HGGQRVAMG
-943 TPEDVAQSMQSE
+943 TPEEVAQSVQSV
-955 TAPFLRER
+955 TAAFLRDR
-963 LSSSTP
+963 LTP
-969 ATT
+969 HNN

>member
-1 MSRSLDSTTA
+1 MAELPR
-11 SLSGEE
+11 E
-17 RDANTGGGPQDI
+17 I
-29 RIRGARVH
+29 RIRGARMH
-37 NLKGVDVDIPLRR
+37 NLKGVDVDIPLGA
-50 LTVVTGLSGS
+50 LTVITGLSGS

-87 QFAGRLEKPDV
+87 QFAGRMEKPDV
-98 DRIDNLTPAIAVE
+98 DKIDNLTPAIAVE
-111 QKVASRSSRSTVGTI
+111 QRVTSRSSRSTVGTV

-133 KLLWARVGRT
+133 KLMWARIGKT
-143 YSPISGNE
+143 YSPISGQE
-151 VKKDTVTD
+151 VKRDTVTD
-159 VVDAAFKR
+159 VVNAVNAADS
-167 PEGSRFM
+167 GMRFM
-174 VCAPVHVPED
+174 VCAPVSLPEG
-184 RTLKAQLEV
+184 RPLKAQLDI

-201 LLLDGAPTTLS
+201 LRADEQPVALADMAA
-212 DHLDRLTDDTEND
+212 EAND
-225 AGNDAVGDLHLVV
+225 ATPLPDALELVI
-238 DRLAI
+238 DRLAVPAKDGDI
-243 PSKTESEESM
+243 EGFNH
-253 QRLADSVDTAF
+253 RLADSVETAF
-264 YEGHGHCE
+264 YEGRGHCL
-272 LHWVTE
+272 LHWVQPDGSTR
-278 NGTEVEP
+278 TDA
-285 FSDRFACDGMA
+285 FSDRFELDGMA
-296 FDVPSPDLFS
+296 FEWPSPDLFS
-306 FNSPQGACPKCEG
+306 FNSPQGACPRCEG

-329 LVVPDPSK
+329 LVIPDPSK
-337 SVYDNAI
+337 SVYEDAV

-360 QAAYDEDFPVH
+360 EHAHAVDFPVH
-371 TPYADLTDRQ
+371 TPYVELSAAQ
-381 RAQLWDG
+381 RRMLWQG
-388 TRSWKGIRDF
+388 NKWWKGIDDF
-398 FAALEAKSYKIQ
+398 FGRLEAKSYKIQ

-415 SRYRGKTPCGHCGGS
+415 SRYRGRTACDACGGS
-430 RLKPE
+430 RLKAE
-435 ASHVRIDGWAL
+435 ATYVRVDGHALPDLLSRPID
-446 ADILCMPLE
+446 
-455 EVLATL
+455 EVLQVL
-461 QGLSL
+461 QELNL
-466 SDTERDVASR
+466 NDNERTIAHR
-476 LLLEVENRLQFLLDV
+476 LLIELEHRLQFLLDV
-491 GLGYLT
+491 GLGYLN

-539 KDTDRLIRVLTG
+539 FDTERLIKVLNG
-551 LRNLGNT
+551 LRDLGNT

-563 HEESVIRAADYVI
+563 HEEAVIRAADHVI
-576 DLGPL
+576 DMGPL
-581 AGSEGGEILFSGPL
+581 AGSEGGEVVFSGTQSEL
-595 DRLMKQR
+595 LAAK
-602 DSLTAEYLDG
+602 DSLTAQYLRG
-612 RRQVAIPESRRPG
+612 ERGIEIPPSRRPG
-625 VGDLTVLN
+625 AGQLGVLQ

-642 DATFKLGV
+642 DATFLLQA

-666 KRILHPLLLRSLDLG
+666 KRILYPLLTRHLDLG
-681 GDRPGIS
+681 GDRPGVS
-688 DGLEGNLE
+688 DGLSGDFH
-696 RIEMVEFVDQNPIGK
+696 RIEGVEFVDQNPIGK

-726 VRSLFAAQPLSRNR
+726 VRACFAAQPLSRNR

-786 FTDAVLEIEVEGRN
+786 FTDAVLEVTVDGRS
-800 IHDVLSMTVADAS
+800 IHDILEMTVADAS
-813 RFFSSR
+813 AFFAAR
-819 SKPTAADRG
+819 PKPTAAEKS

-834 PLMEVGLGYVTLGQS
+834 PLIDVGLGYVRIGQS

-886 LHFHDVAQLLTAFDA
+886 LHFHDVVQLLAAFDA
-901 LIRQGHTVICVEHN
+901 LIKQGHTVICVEHN

-934 HGGQCVATG
+934 HGGALVATG
-943 TPEDVAQSMQSE
+943 TPEIVAQSVQSR
-955 TAPFLRER
+955 TAAFLKDR
-963 LSSSTP
+963 LNTQYKTP
-969 ATT
+969 

>member
-1 MSRSLDSTTA
+1 MPSVSPTGSSGPSSAEESRD
-11 SLSGEE
+11 
-17 RDANTGGGPQDI
+17 GGRPQSI

-37 NLKGVDVDIPLRR
+37 NLQNVDVDLPLRK

-111 QKVASRSSRSTVGTI
+111 QRVASRSSRSTVGTV
-126 TEIHDHL
+126 TEVHDHL
-133 KLLWARVGRT
+133 KLMWARLGRT
-143 YSPISGNE
+143 FSPVSGQE
-151 VKKDTVTD
+151 VMKDTVTD
-159 VVDAAFKR
+159 VVNAACAGQ
-167 PEGSRFM
+167 EDERFM
-174 VCAPVHVPED
+174 VCAPVTLPKD
-184 RTLKAQLEV
+184 RTLPDQLEV

-201 LLLDGAPTTLS
+201 LLVDGGPTTIS
-212 DHLDRLTDDTEND
+212 DLLEAFGKEENTPSCT
-225 AGNDAVGDLHLVV
+225 GELHLII
-238 DRLAI
+238 DRLAL
-243 PSKTESEESM
+243 PGANEREEFM

-264 YEGHGHCE
+264 YEGHGRCE
-272 LHWVTE
+272 LHWLGSNGHTE
-278 NGTEVEP
+278 ITP
-285 FSDRFACDGMA
+285 FSDRFELDGMV
-296 FDVPSPDLFS
+296 FETPSPDLFS

-329 LVVPDPSK
+329 LIIPDPSK
-337 SVYDNAI
+337 SVYDDAV

-353 RYKQRLL
+353 RYKKRLL
-360 QAAYDEDFPVH
+360 QNACDEAFPVH
-371 TPYADLTDRQ
+371 TPYADLTAKQKR
-381 RAQLWDG
+381 QLWQG
-388 TRSWKGIRDF
+388 TRSWKGIDDF
-398 FAALEAKSYKIQ
+398 FARLEAKSYKIQ

-415 SRYRGKTPCGHCGGS
+415 SRYRGRTPCAHCGGS
-430 RLKPE
+430 RLRPE
-435 ASHVRIDGWAL
+435 SGYVKVDGWRL
-446 ADILCMPLE
+446 PDLLGMPIE
-455 EVLATL
+455 EVMAVLE
-461 QGLSL
+461 GLEL
-466 SDTERDVASR
+466 TDTEQEIGKR
-476 LLLEVENRLQFLLDV
+476 LLIEIRHRLRFLLDV

-539 KDTDRLIRVLTG
+539 HDTERLIRVLFG
-551 LRNLGNT
+551 LRDLGNT

-563 HEESVIRAADYVI
+563 HEESVIRAADHVV

-581 AGSEGGEILFSGPL
+581 AGSEGGYVVFSGEL
-595 DRLMKQR
+595 NALLHTTE
-602 DSLTAEYLDG
+602 SLTADYLNG
-612 RRQVAIPESRRPG
+612 TKRIPIPANRRPG
-625 VGDLTVLN
+625 VGNLTVLN
-633 AKEHNLQGV
+633 AKEHNLQGL
-642 DATFKLGV
+642 DAKFILGA

-666 KRILHPLLLRSLDLG
+666 QRILYPLLSRHLDLG
-681 GDRPGIS
+681 GDRPGVS
-688 DGLEGNLE
+688 DGLTGDLD
-696 RIEMVEFVDQNPIGK
+696 RIEMVEFVNQNPIGK

-726 VRSLFAAQPLSRNR
+726 VRSLFASQPLARNR

-753 GRCET
+753 GRCDT

-786 FTDAVLEIEVEGRN
+786 FTDPVLEIEVDGRN
-800 IHDVLSMTVADAS
+800 IHDVLSMTVAEAS
-813 RFFSSR
+813 LFFAAR
-819 SKPTAADRG
+819 HKPTAAERG

-834 PLMEVGLGYVTLGQS
+834 PLIEVGLGYVTLGQS

-886 LHFHDVAQLLTAFDA
+886 LHFHDVAQLLEAFDA

-915 LDVMAAADHIV
+915 LDIMACADHIV
-926 DLGPGGGK
+926 DLGPGGGR
-934 HGGQCVATG
+934 HGGHCVAMG
-943 TPEDVAQSMQSE
+943 VPEKVAQSMHSV
-955 TAPFLRER
+955 TAPFLRDR
-963 LSSSTP
+963 LEL
-969 ATT
+969 

>member
-1 MSRSLDSTTA
+1 MPTA
-11 SLSGEE
+11 SPSGNAPSPAADSRMDGDRPEH
-17 RDANTGGGPQDI
+17 I

-37 NLKGVDVDIPLRR
+37 NLRNVDVDLPLRK

-111 QKVASRSSRSTVGTI
+111 QRVASRSSRSTVGTV
-126 TEIHDHL
+126 TEVHDHL
-133 KLLWARVGRT
+133 KLLWARLGRT
-143 YSPISGNE
+143 FSPVSGGE
-151 VKKDTVTD
+151 VRKDTVTD
-159 VVDAAFKR
+159 VVNAASSQ
-167 PEGSRFM
+167 PAGGRFM
-174 VCAPVHVPED
+174 VCAPVSVPED
-184 RTLKAQLEV
+184 RTLAAQLEV

-201 LLLDGAPTTLS
+201 LLADGEATTIE
-212 DHLDRLTDDTEND
+212 DQLTAIRAQEEAGTEP
-225 AGNDAVGDLHLVV
+225 VEVTLHLVI
-238 DRLAI
+238 DRLAV
-243 PSKTESEESM
+243 PEEDGSEEFM
-253 QRLADSVDTAF
+253 NRLADSVDTAF
-264 YEGHGHCE
+264 YEGHGVCE
-272 LHWVTE
+272 LHWVE
-278 NGTEVEP
+278 SDGTRIDS
-285 FSDRFACDGMA
+285 FSDRYELDGMA
-296 FDVPSPDLFS
+296 FELPAPDLFS
-306 FNSPQGACPKCEG
+306 FNSPQGACPRCEG

-329 LVVPDPSK
+329 LVIPDPSK
-337 SVYDNAI
+337 SVYENAV

-353 RYKQRLL
+353 QYKQRVL
-360 QAAYDEDFPVH
+360 QNAYDEDFPVH
-371 TPYADLTDRQ
+371 TPYADLTAKQKR
-381 RAQLWDG
+381 QLWQG
-388 TRSWKGIRDF
+388 TRSWKGIDDF
-398 FAALEAKSYKIQ
+398 FSRLEAKSYKIQ

-415 SRYRGKTPCGHCGGS
+415 SRYRGRTACDHCGGS
-430 RLKPE
+430 RLRPE
-435 ASHVRIDGWAL
+435 AGYVQVDGRKL
-446 ADILCMPLE
+446 PDLLGLPIE
-455 EVLATL
+455 EVMQVLD
-461 QGLSL
+461 GLRL
-466 SDTERDVASR
+466 TETEQEIGQR
-476 LLLEVENRLQFLLDV
+476 LLLEIRHRLQFLLDV

-539 KDTDRLIRVLTG
+539 HDTDRLIRVLSG
-551 LRNLGNT
+551 LRDLGNT

-563 HEESVIRAADYVI
+563 HEESVIRAADHVV
-576 DLGPL
+576 DLGPQ
-581 AGSEGGEILFSGPL
+581 AGSEGGQIMFSGGL
-595 DRLMKQR
+595 DALLSAP
-602 DSLTAEYLDG
+602 DSLTADYLNG
-612 RRQVAIPESRRPG
+612 SRRIPIPENRRPG
-625 VGDLTVLN
+625 IGTLSVSN

-642 DATFKLGV
+642 DADFLLGA

-666 KRILHPLLLRSLDLG
+666 KRILHPLLTRHLDLG
-681 GDRPGIS
+681 GDRPGVS
-688 DGLEGNLE
+688 DGLSGDLD

-779 DACKGRR
+779 DACKGKR
-786 FTDAVLEIEVEGRN
+786 FTDPVLEIEVDGRN
-800 IHDVLSMTVADAS
+800 IHDVLSMTVAEAS
-813 RFFSSR
+813 AFFGDR
-819 SKPTAADRG
+819 PKPTAAERG

-834 PLMEVGLGYVTLGQS
+834 PLLEVGLGYVTLGQS

-862 LGAFLAKGDRAGH
+862 LGAFLAKGDRTGH

-886 LHFHDVAQLLTAFDA
+886 LHFHDVAQLLEAFDA

-915 LDVMAAADHIV
+915 LDVMACADHIV
-926 DLGPGGGK
+926 DLGPGGGT
-934 HGGQCVATG
+934 HGGQCVAMG
-943 TPEDVAQSMQSE
+943 TPEKVAQSVQSV
-955 TAPFLRER
+955 TASFLRDR
-963 LSSSTP
+963 LHP
-969 ATT
+969 

>member
-1 MSRSLDSTTA
+1 MSKHSAASKTADDSSPTMP
-11 SLSGEE
+11 
-17 RDANTGGGPQDI
+17 DAAQGAPMPREI
-29 RIRGARVH
+29 RIRGARMH
-37 NLKGVDVDIPLRR
+37 NLKNVNVDIPLGQ

-87 QFAGRLEKPDV
+87 QFAGRMEKPDV

-111 QKVASRSSRSTVGTI
+111 QRVTSRSSRSTVGTV

-133 KLLWARVGRT
+133 KLLWARIGNT
-143 YSPISGNE
+143 ISPISGGE
-151 VKKDTVTD
+151 VRRDTVTD
-159 VVDAAFKR
+159 VVEAVGR
-167 PEGSRFM
+167 MPGGVRFM
-174 VCAPVHVPED
+174 VCAPVALRED
-184 RTLKAQLEV
+184 RPLATQLEL

-201 LLLDGAPTTLS
+201 LLVGEKVVPLADLLS
-212 DHLDRLTDDTEND
+212 DPDLADRGYDDLE
-225 AGNDAVGDLHLVV
+225 LVI
-238 DRLAI
+238 DRLAV
-243 PSKTESEESM
+243 PEATEPAEREEFN

-264 YEGHGHCE
+264 YEGHGDCLLRLVNADGGME
-272 LHWVTE
+272 SV
-278 NGTEVEP
+278 P
-285 FSDRFACDGMA
+285 FNDRFELDGMA
-296 FDVPSPDLFS
+296 FDEPSPDMFS
-306 FNSPQGACPKCEG
+306 FNSPQGACPRCEG

-329 LVVPDPSK
+329 LVIPDPSK
-337 SVYDNAI
+337 SVYDDAV

-353 RYKQRLL
+353 RYRQRLIEH
-360 QAAYDEDFPVH
+360 AHEVDFPVH
-371 TPYADLTDRQ
+371 TPYVDLTADQ
-381 RAQLWDG
+381 RRALWEG
-388 TRSWKGIRDF
+388 NRWWKGIHDYFSR
-398 FAALEAKSYKIQ
+398 LEAKSYKIQ

-415 SRYRGKTPCGHCGGS
+415 SRYRGRTACETCGGS
-430 RLKPE
+430 RLRPE
-435 ASHVRIDGWAL
+435 AGYVQVNGHVLPDLLSR
-446 ADILCMPLE
+446 PVE
-455 EVLATL
+455 EVLDVL
-461 QGLSL
+461 RNLGLN
-466 SDTERDVASR
+466 EVQHAIGHR
-476 LLLEVENRLQFLLDV
+476 LLIELENRLQFLLDV

-497 LNRGSA
+497 LNRASA

-539 KDTDRLIRVLTG
+539 HDTDRLIKVLRG
-551 LRNLGNT
+551 LRDLGNT

-563 HEESVIRAADYVI
+563 HEDAIIRAANHVI
-576 DLGPL
+576 DMGPL
-581 AGSEGGEILFSGPL
+581 AGSGGGEIVFSGPIDL
-595 DRLMKQR
+595 LLQDA
-602 DSLTAEYLDG
+602 DTLTGEYMRG
-612 RRQVAIPESRRPG
+612 ERQITIPEHRRTGTG
-625 VGDLTVLN
+625 VLRVRQ
-633 AKEHNLQGV
+633 AKEHNLQSV
-642 DATFKLGV
+642 DAEFLLGA

-666 KRILHPLLLRSLDLG
+666 KRILHPLLMRHLDLG
-681 GDRPGIS
+681 GDRPGVS
-688 DGLEGNLE
+688 DGLSGDTG
-696 RIEMVEFVDQNPIGK
+696 RIEAVEFVDQNPIGK

-726 VRSLFAAQPLSRNR
+726 VRACFAGLPLSRNR

-779 DACKGRR
+779 DACKGKR
-786 FTDAVLEIEVEGRN
+786 FTDAVLEVELDGRN
-800 IHDVLSMTVADAS
+800 IHDILDMTVADAS
-813 RFFSSR
+813 AFFAAR
-819 SKPTAADRG
+819 PKPTAAEKS

-834 PLMEVGLGYVTLGQS
+834 PLIDVGLGYVRIGQS

-886 LHFHDVAQLLTAFDA
+886 LHFHDVAQLLGAFEA

-915 LDVMAAADHIV
+915 LDVMASADRII

-934 HGGQCVATG
+934 HGGQLVGMG
-943 TPEDVAQSMQSE
+943 TPEEVARSVQSV
-955 TAPFLRER
+955 TASYLRER
-963 LSSSTP
+963 LHI
-969 ATT
+969 

>member
-1 MSRSLDSTTA
+1 MPTA
-11 SLSGEE
+11 SPSGNAPSTAADSRMDGDRPEH
-17 RDANTGGGPQDI
+17 I

-37 NLKGVDVDIPLRR
+37 NLRNVDVDLPLRK

-111 QKVASRSSRSTVGTI
+111 QRVASRSSRSTVGTV
-126 TEIHDHL
+126 TEVHDHL
-133 KLLWARVGRT
+133 KLLWARLGRT
-143 YSPISGNE
+143 FSPVSGGE
-151 VKKDTVTD
+151 VRKDTVTD
-159 VVDAAFKR
+159 VVNAASSQ
-167 PEGSRFM
+167 PAGGRFM
-174 VCAPVHVPED
+174 VCAPVSVPED
-184 RTLKAQLEV
+184 RTLAAQLEV

-201 LLLDGAPTTLS
+201 LLADGEATTIE
-212 DHLDRLTDDTEND
+212 DQLTAIRAQEEAGTEP
-225 AGNDAVGDLHLVV
+225 VEVTLHLVI
-238 DRLAI
+238 DRLAV
-243 PSKTESEESM
+243 PEEDGSEEFM
-253 QRLADSVDTAF
+253 NRLADSVDTAF
-264 YEGHGHCE
+264 YEGHGVCE
-272 LHWVTE
+272 LHWVE
-278 NGTEVEP
+278 SDGTRIDS
-285 FSDRFACDGMA
+285 FSDRYELDGMA
-296 FDVPSPDLFS
+296 FELPAPDLFS
-306 FNSPQGACPKCEG
+306 FNSPQGACPRCEG

-329 LVVPDPSK
+329 LVIPDPSK
-337 SVYDNAI
+337 SVYENAV

-353 RYKQRLL
+353 QYKQRVL
-360 QAAYDEDFPVH
+360 QNAYDEDFPVH
-371 TPYADLTDRQ
+371 TPYADLTAKQKR
-381 RAQLWDG
+381 QLWQG
-388 TRSWKGIRDF
+388 TRSWKGIDDF
-398 FAALEAKSYKIQ
+398 FSRLEAKSYKIQ

-415 SRYRGKTPCGHCGGS
+415 SRYRGRTACDHCGGS
-430 RLKPE
+430 RLRPE
-435 ASHVRIDGWAL
+435 AGYVQVDGRKL
-446 ADILCMPLE
+446 PDLLGLPIE
-455 EVLATL
+455 EVMQVLD
-461 QGLSL
+461 GLRL
-466 SDTERDVASR
+466 TETEQEIGQR
-476 LLLEVENRLQFLLDV
+476 LLLEIRHRLQFLLDV

-539 KDTDRLIRVLTG
+539 HDTDRLIRVLSG
-551 LRNLGNT
+551 LRDLGNT

-563 HEESVIRAADYVI
+563 HEESVIRAADHVV
-576 DLGPL
+576 DLGPQ
-581 AGSEGGEILFSGPL
+581 AGSEGGQIMFSGGL
-595 DRLMKQR
+595 DALLSTP
-602 DSLTAEYLDG
+602 DSLTADYLNG
-612 RRQVAIPESRRPG
+612 SRRIPIPENRRPG
-625 VGDLTVLN
+625 IGTLSVSN

-642 DATFKLGV
+642 DADFLLGA

-666 KRILHPLLLRSLDLG
+666 KRILHPLLTRHLDLG
-681 GDRPGIS
+681 GDRPGVS
-688 DGLEGNLE
+688 DGLSGDLD

-779 DACKGRR
+779 DACKGKR
-786 FTDAVLEIEVEGRN
+786 FTDPVLEIEVDGRN
-800 IHDVLSMTVADAS
+800 IHDVLSMTVAEAS
-813 RFFSSR
+813 AFFGDR
-819 SKPTAADRG
+819 PKPTAAERG

-834 PLMEVGLGYVTLGQS
+834 PLLEVGLGYVTLGQS

-862 LGAFLAKGDRAGH
+862 LGAFLAKGDRTGH

-886 LHFHDVAQLLTAFDA
+886 LHFHDVAQLLEAFDA

-915 LDVMAAADHIV
+915 LDVMACADHIV
-926 DLGPGGGK
+926 DLGPGGGT
-934 HGGQCVATG
+934 HGGQCVAMG
-943 TPEDVAQSMQSE
+943 TPEKVAQSVQSV
-955 TAPFLRER
+955 TASFLRDR
-963 LSSSTP
+963 LHP
-969 ATT
+969 

>member
-1 MSRSLDSTTA
+1 MPDLRPMA
-11 SLSGEE
+11 SPP
-17 RDANTGGGPQDI
+17 RVI

-37 NLKGVDVDIPLRR
+37 NLQNVDVDLPLRA

-111 QKVASRSSRSTVGTI
+111 QKVASRSSRSTVGTV
-126 TEIHDHL
+126 TEVHDHL
-133 KLLWARVGRT
+133 KLLWARIGRT
-143 YSPISGNE
+143 YSPVSGEE
-151 VKKDTVTD
+151 VRKDTVTD
-159 VVDAAFKR
+159 VVRAASHR
-167 PEGSRFM
+167 ASGERFM
-174 VCAPVHVPED
+174 VCAPVRVPED
-184 RTLKAQLEV
+184 RSLKDQLEI

-201 LLLDGAPTTLS
+201 LLLDGQPTTIPEMIERIAA
-212 DHLDRLTDDTEND
+212 DQDPE
-225 AGNDAVGDLHLVV
+225 GVLHLVI
-238 DRLAI
+238 DRLAR
-243 PSKTESEESM
+243 PEDAELEEFE

-264 YEGHGHCE
+264 YEGHGASE
-272 LHWVTE
+272 LHWVGVD
-278 NGTEVEP
+278 GTEVQA
-285 FSDRFACDGMA
+285 FSDRFELDGMA
-296 FDVPSPDLFS
+296 FELPSPDLFS

-329 LVVPDPSK
+329 LVIPDPSK
-337 SVYDNAI
+337 SVYDNCV

-360 QAAYDEDFPVH
+360 QNAYDFDFPVH
-371 TPYADLTDRQ
+371 TPYADLTAQQKR
-381 RAQLWDG
+381 QLWNG
-388 TRSWKGIRDF
+388 TRSWKGIDDF

-415 SRYRGKTPCGHCGGS
+415 SRYRGKTACTHCSGS

-435 ASHVRIDGWAL
+435 AGYVRIDGHAL
-446 ADILCMPLE
+446 PDLLSLPVE

-461 QGLSL
+461 QGLQL
-466 SDTERDVASR
+466 TDTEREIGKR
-476 LLLEVENRLQFLLDV
+476 LLLEVGNRLQFLLDV

-539 KDTDRLIRVLTG
+539 HDTDRLIRVLQG
-551 LRNLGNT
+551 LRDLGNT

-563 HEESVIRAADYVI
+563 HEESVIRAADHIV
-576 DLGPL
+576 DLGPH
-581 AGSEGGEILFSGPL
+581 AGSEGGQVVFTGSLPDL
-595 DRLMKQR
+595 LQTDH
-602 DSLTAEYLDG
+602 SLTADYLLG
-612 RRQVAIPESRRPG
+612 RKHVPVPKHRRTG
-625 VGDLTVLN
+625 VGTFGVRN

-642 DATFKLGV
+642 DADFRLGA

-666 KRILHPLLLRSLDLG
+666 KRILHPLLSRMLDLG
-681 GDRPGIS
+681 GDRPGVS
-688 DGLEGNLE
+688 DGLSGDTD
-696 RIEMVEFVDQNPIGK
+696 RIEGVEFVDQNPIGK

-726 VRSLFAAQPLSRNR
+726 VRSLFAAQPLARNR

-786 FTDAVLEIEVEGRN
+786 FTDAVLEIEVDGHN
-800 IHDVLSMTVADAS
+800 IHDVLQMTVADAS
-813 RFFSSR
+813 AFFSAR

-834 PLMEVGLGYVTLGQS
+834 PLLEVGLGYVTLGQS

-886 LHFHDVAQLLTAFDA
+886 LHFHDVAQLIEAFEA

-915 LDVMAAADHIV
+915 LDVMAASDHIV

-934 HGGQCVATG
+934 HGGQRVAMG
-943 TPEDVAQSMQSE
+943 TPEEVAQSVQSV
-955 TAPFLRER
+955 TAAFLKER
-963 LSSSTP
+963 LTLHDN
-969 ATT
+969 

>member
-1 MSRSLDSTTA
+1 MPTA
-11 SLSGEE
+11 SPSGNAPSPAADSRMDGDRPEH
-17 RDANTGGGPQDI
+17 I

-37 NLKGVDVDIPLRR
+37 NLRNVDVDLPLRK

-111 QKVASRSSRSTVGTI
+111 QRVASRSSRSTVGTV
-126 TEIHDHL
+126 TEVHDHL
-133 KLLWARVGRT
+133 KLLWARLGRT
-143 YSPISGNE
+143 FSPVSGGE
-151 VKKDTVTD
+151 VRKDTVTD
-159 VVDAAFKR
+159 VVNAASSQ
-167 PEGSRFM
+167 PAGGRFM
-174 VCAPVHVPED
+174 VCAPVSVPED
-184 RTLKAQLEV
+184 RTLAAQLEV

-201 LLLDGAPTTLS
+201 LLADGEATTIE
-212 DHLDRLTDDTEND
+212 DQLTAIRAQEEAGTEP
-225 AGNDAVGDLHLVV
+225 VEVTLHLVI
-238 DRLAI
+238 DRLAV
-243 PSKTESEESM
+243 PEEDGSEEFM
-253 QRLADSVDTAF
+253 NRLADSVDTAF
-264 YEGHGHCE
+264 YEGHGVCE
-272 LHWVTE
+272 LHWVE
-278 NGTEVEP
+278 SDGTRIDS
-285 FSDRFACDGMA
+285 FSDRYELDGMA
-296 FDVPSPDLFS
+296 FELPAPDLFS
-306 FNSPQGACPKCEG
+306 FNSPQGACPRCEG

-329 LVVPDPSK
+329 LVIPDPSK
-337 SVYDNAI
+337 SVYENAV

-353 RYKQRLL
+353 QYKQRVL
-360 QAAYDEDFPVH
+360 QNAYDEDFPVH
-371 TPYADLTDRQ
+371 TPYADLTAKQKR
-381 RAQLWDG
+381 QLWQG
-388 TRSWKGIRDF
+388 TRSWKGIDDF
-398 FAALEAKSYKIQ
+398 FSRLEAKSYKIQ

-415 SRYRGKTPCGHCGGS
+415 SRYRGRTACDHCGGS
-430 RLKPE
+430 RLRPE
-435 ASHVRIDGWAL
+435 AGYVQVDGRKL
-446 ADILCMPLE
+446 PDLLGLPIE
-455 EVLATL
+455 EVMQVLD
-461 QGLSL
+461 GLRL
-466 SDTERDVASR
+466 TETEQEIGQR
-476 LLLEVENRLQFLLDV
+476 LLLEIRHRLQFLLDV

-539 KDTDRLIRVLTG
+539 HDTDRLIRVLSG
-551 LRNLGNT
+551 LRDLGNT

-563 HEESVIRAADYVI
+563 HEESVIRAADHVV
-576 DLGPL
+576 DLGPQ
-581 AGSEGGEILFSGPL
+581 AGSEGGQIMFSGGL
-595 DRLMKQR
+595 DALLSTP
-602 DSLTAEYLDG
+602 DSLTADYLNG
-612 RRQVAIPESRRPG
+612 SRRIPIPENRRPG
-625 VGDLTVLN
+625 IGTLSVSN

-642 DATFKLGV
+642 DADFLLGA

-666 KRILHPLLLRSLDLG
+666 KRILHPLLTRHLDLG
-681 GDRPGIS
+681 GDRPGVS
-688 DGLEGNLE
+688 DGLSGDLD

-779 DACKGRR
+779 DACKGKR
-786 FTDAVLEIEVEGRN
+786 FTDPVLEIEVDGRN
-800 IHDVLSMTVADAS
+800 IHDVLSMTVAEAS
-813 RFFSSR
+813 AFFGDR
-819 SKPTAADRG
+819 PKPTAAERG

-834 PLMEVGLGYVTLGQS
+834 PLLEVGLGYVTLGQS

-862 LGAFLAKGDRAGH
+862 LGAFLAKGDRTGH

-886 LHFHDVAQLLTAFDA
+886 LHFHDVAQLLEAFDA

-915 LDVMAAADHIV
+915 LDVMACADHIV
-926 DLGPGGGK
+926 DLGPGGGT
-934 HGGQCVATG
+934 HGGQCVAMG
-943 TPEDVAQSMQSE
+943 TPEKVAQSVQSV
-955 TAPFLRER
+955 TASFLRDR
-963 LSSSTP
+963 LHP
-969 ATT
+969 

>member
-1 MSRSLDSTTA
+1 MPTA
-11 SLSGEE
+11 SPSGNAPSPAADSRMDGDRPEH
-17 RDANTGGGPQDI
+17 I

-37 NLKGVDVDIPLRR
+37 NLRNVDVDLPLRK

-111 QKVASRSSRSTVGTI
+111 QRVASRSSRSTVGTV
-126 TEIHDHL
+126 TEVHDHL
-133 KLLWARVGRT
+133 KLLWARLGRT
-143 YSPISGNE
+143 FSPVSGGE
-151 VKKDTVTD
+151 VRKDTVTD
-159 VVDAAFKR
+159 VVNAASSQ
-167 PEGSRFM
+167 PAGGRFM
-174 VCAPVHVPED
+174 VCAPVSVPED
-184 RTLKAQLEV
+184 RTLAAQLEV

-201 LLLDGAPTTLS
+201 LLADGEATTIE
-212 DHLDRLTDDTEND
+212 DQLTAIRAQEEAGTEP
-225 AGNDAVGDLHLVV
+225 VEVTLHLVI
-238 DRLAI
+238 DRLAV
-243 PSKTESEESM
+243 PEEDDPEEFM
-253 QRLADSVDTAF
+253 HRLADSVDTAF
-264 YEGHGHCE
+264 YEGHGVCE
-272 LHWVTE
+272 LHWVE
-278 NGTEVEP
+278 SDGIRIDS
-285 FSDRFACDGMA
+285 FSDRYELDGMA
-296 FDVPSPDLFS
+296 FELPAPDLFS
-306 FNSPQGACPKCEG
+306 FNSPQGACPRCEG

-329 LVVPDPSK
+329 LVIPDPSK
-337 SVYDNAI
+337 SVYENAV

-353 RYKQRLL
+353 RYKQRVL
-360 QAAYDEDFPVH
+360 QNAYDEDFPVH
-371 TPYADLTDRQ
+371 TPYADLTAKQKR
-381 RAQLWDG
+381 QLWQG
-388 TRSWKGIRDF
+388 TRSWKGIDDF
-398 FAALEAKSYKIQ
+398 FSRLEAKSYKIQ

-415 SRYRGKTPCGHCGGS
+415 SRYRGRTACDHCGGS
-430 RLKPE
+430 RLRPE
-435 ASHVRIDGWAL
+435 AGYVQIDGRKL
-446 ADILCMPLE
+446 PDLLGLPIE
-455 EVLATL
+455 EVLQVLDGL
-461 QGLSL
+461 QLSE
-466 SDTERDVASR
+466 TEQEIGQR
-476 LLLEVENRLQFLLDV
+476 LLLEIRHRLQFLLDV

-539 KDTDRLIRVLTG
+539 HDTDRLIRVLSG
-551 LRNLGNT
+551 LRDLGNT

-563 HEESVIRAADYVI
+563 HEESVIRAADHVV
-576 DLGPL
+576 DLGPQ
-581 AGSEGGEILFSGPL
+581 AGSEGGQIMFSGAL
-595 DRLMKQR
+595 DALLSAP
-602 DSLTAEYLDG
+602 DSLTADYLNG
-612 RRQVAIPESRRPG
+612 SRRIPVPENRRPG
-625 VGDLTVLN
+625 IGTLSVCN

-642 DATFKLGV
+642 DADFLLGA

-666 KRILHPLLLRSLDLG
+666 KRILHPLLTRHLDLG
-681 GDRPGIS
+681 GDRPGVS
-688 DGLEGNLE
+688 DGLSGDLD

-779 DACKGRR
+779 DACKGKR
-786 FTDAVLEIEVEGRN
+786 FTDPVLEIEVDGRN
-800 IHDVLSMTVADAS
+800 IHDVLSMTVAEAS
-813 RFFSSR
+813 AFFGDR
-819 SKPTAADRG
+819 PKPTAAERG

-834 PLMEVGLGYVTLGQS
+834 PLLEVGLGYVTLGQS

-862 LGAFLAKGDRAGH
+862 LGAFLAKGDRTGH

-886 LHFHDVAQLLTAFDA
+886 LHFHDVAQLLEAFDA

-915 LDVMAAADHIV
+915 LDVMACADNIV
-926 DLGPGGGK
+926 DLGPGGGT
-934 HGGQCVATG
+934 HGGQCVAMG
-943 TPEDVAQSMQSE
+943 TPEKVAQSVQSV
-955 TAPFLRER
+955 TASFLRDR
-963 LSSSTP
+963 LHP
-969 ATT
+969 

>member
-1 MSRSLDSTTA
+1 MPKHSKTSAPESYTGNTVADGAES
-11 SLSGEE
+11 
-17 RDANTGGGPQDI
+17 DAHPREI
-29 RIRGARVH
+29 RIRGARMH
-37 NLKGVDVDIPLRR
+37 NLKNVDVDIPLGA
-50 LTVVTGLSGS
+50 LTVFTGLSGS

-87 QFAGRLEKPDV
+87 QFAGRMEKPDV
-98 DRIDNLTPAIAVE
+98 DRIDNLTPAVAVE
-111 QKVASRSSRSTVGTI
+111 QRVTSRSSRSTVGTV

-133 KLLWARVGRT
+133 KLMWARIGKT
-143 YSPISGNE
+143 FSPVSGKE
-151 VKKDTVTD
+151 VRRDTVTD
-159 VVDAAFKR
+159 IVDAVRAVA
-167 PEGSRFM
+167 PGQRFM
-174 VCAPVHVPED
+174 VCAPVTLVDD
-184 RTLKAQLEV
+184 RPLGAQLEI

-201 LLLDGAPTTLS
+201 ILVEGVPTA
-212 DHLDRLTDDTEND
+212 LTDLIESSQAQNP
-225 AGNDAVGDLHLVV
+225 ASPMELVI
-238 DRLAI
+238 DRLAT
-243 PSKTESEESM
+243 PELEERKTSDEFD
-253 QRLADSVDTAF
+253 QRLADSVETAF
-264 YEGHGHCE
+264 YEGRGHCL
-272 LHWVTE
+272 LHWME
-278 NGTEVEP
+278 ADGTSRTDQ
-285 FSDRFACDGMA
+285 FSDRFEMDGLT
-296 FDVPSPDLFS
+296 FEWPSPDMFS
-306 FNSPQGACPKCEG
+306 FNSPQGACPRCEG

-329 LVVPDPSK
+329 LVIPDPSK
-337 SVYDNAI
+337 SIYGDAV

-360 QAAYDEDFPVH
+360 ESAHAEDFPVH
-371 TPYADLTDRQ
+371 TPYSDLTAAQ
-381 RAQLWDG
+381 RRDLWEG
-388 TRSWKGIRDF
+388 TRHWKGIHDYFSR
-398 FAALEAKSYKIQ
+398 LEAKSYKIQ

-415 SRYRGKTPCGHCGGS
+415 SRYRGRTRCSACEGS

-435 ASHVRIDGWAL
+435 SRYIKVDGHAL
-446 ADILCMPLE
+446 PDLLAMPVD
-455 EVLATL
+455 EVLPL
-461 QGLSL
+461 LKGMSL
-466 SDTERDVASR
+466 SDNERAIARR
-476 LLLEVENRLQFLLDV
+476 LLIELKHRLQFLIDV

-497 LNRGSA
+497 LNRASA

-539 KDTDRLIRVLTG
+539 HDTERLIKVLTG

-563 HEESVIRAADYVI
+563 HEEAVIRAADHVV

-581 AGSEGGEILFSGPL
+581 AGSEGGDVVFSGPFEHLL
-595 DRLMKQR
+595 DAPT
-602 DSLTAEYLDG
+602 LTAEYLRGD
-612 RRQVAIPESRRPG
+612 RRIDIPAKRRTG
-625 VGDLTVLN
+625 VGTIQVLN
-633 AKEHNLQGV
+633 AKEHNLKGV
-642 DATFKLGV
+642 NAEFKLGA

-666 KRILHPLLLRSLDLG
+666 KRILHPLLLRHLDLG

-688 DGLEGNLE
+688 DGLAGDVS
-696 RIEMVEFVDQNPIGK
+696 RIESVEFVDQNPIGK

-726 VRSLFAAQPLSRNR
+726 VRSCFATQPLSRNR

-753 GRCET
+753 GRCDT

-779 DACKGRR
+779 DACKGKR
-786 FTDAVLEIEVEGRN
+786 FTDAVLEVEVDGQN
-800 IHDVLSMTVADAS
+800 IHDILEMTVSDAS
-813 RFFSSR
+813 EFFAAR
-819 SKPTAADRG
+819 KKPTAAERS

-834 PLMEVGLGYVTLGQS
+834 PLIDVGLGYVRLGQS

-886 LHFHDVAQLLTAFDA
+886 LHFHDVAQLLSAFDA

-934 HGGQCVATG
+934 HGGACVAMG
-943 TPEDVAQSMQSE
+943 TPEELARSMQSV
-955 TAPFLRER
+955 TAPYLQER
-963 LSSSTP
+963 LHHSSS
-969 ATT
+969 

>member
-1 MSRSLDSTTA
+1 MATTGPSDSSPSPSA
-11 SLSGEE
+11 AAPADDGRPDS
-17 RDANTGGGPQDI
+17 I

-37 NLKGVDVDIPLRR
+37 NLRNVDVDLPLRK

-87 QFAGRLEKPDV
+87 QFAGRLKKPDV

-111 QKVASRSSRSTVGTI
+111 QRVTSRSSRSTVGTV
-126 TEIHDHL
+126 TEVHDHL
-133 KLLWARVGRT
+133 KLLWARIGRT
-143 YSPISGNE
+143 FSPVSGQE
-151 VKKDTVTD
+151 VRKDTVTD
-159 VVDAAFKR
+159 VVHAASGR
-167 PEGSRFM
+167 PAGDRFM
-174 VCAPVHVPED
+174 VCAPVRVPED
-184 RTLKAQLEV
+184 RTLAQQLEI

-201 LLLDGAPTTLS
+201 LLHDGHPATIADMLATLQE
-212 DHLDRLTDDTEND
+212 DDAT
-225 AGNDAVGDLHLVV
+225 AGSLHLVI
-238 DRLAI
+238 DRLAR
-243 PSKTESEESM
+243 PEDNELEEFQ

-264 YEGHGHCE
+264 YEGHGACE
-272 LHWVTE
+272 LHWVKPDSV
-278 NGTEVEP
+278 EVQP
-285 FSDRFACDGMA
+285 FSDRFELDGMA
-296 FDVPSPDLFS
+296 FEIPSPDLFS
-306 FNSPQGACPKCEG
+306 FNSPQGACPRCEG

-329 LVVPDPSK
+329 LVIPDPSK
-337 SVYDNAI
+337 SVYENCV
-344 APWRGEKAS
+344 APWRGDKAS
-353 RYKQRLL
+353 RYKQSVL
-360 QAAYDEDFPVH
+360 QNAYDEDFPVH
-371 TPYADLTDRQ
+371 TPYADLTAKQKR
-381 RAQLWDG
+381 QLWQG
-388 TRSWKGIRDF
+388 TRSWRGIDDF
-398 FAALEAKSYKIQ
+398 FARLEAKSYKIQ

-415 SRYRGKTPCGHCGGS
+415 SRYRGRTACDHCGGS
-430 RLKPE
+430 RLRPE
-435 ASHVRIDGWAL
+435 AGYVRIDGHAL
-446 ADILCMPLE
+446 PDLLGLPIE
-455 EVLATL
+455 EVMTVLDALTL
-461 QGLSL
+461 TP
-466 SDTERDVASR
+466 TEQEIGHR
-476 LLLEVENRLQFLLDV
+476 LLLEVRHRLQFLLDV

-539 KDTDRLIRVLTG
+539 HDTDRLIKVLSG
-551 LRNLGNT
+551 LRDLGNT

-563 HEESVIRAADYVI
+563 HEESVIRSADHVV
-576 DLGPL
+576 DLGPK
-581 AGSEGGEILFSGPL
+581 AGSEGGHVVFSGDLPSL
-595 DRLMKQR
+595 LTAPA
-602 DSLTAEYLDG
+602 SLTADYLNG
-612 RRQVAIPESRRPG
+612 TLRIPIPVNRRPG
-625 VGDLTVLN
+625 VGEMTVLN
-633 AKEHNLQGV
+633 AKEHNLQGI
-642 DATFKLGV
+642 DARFLLGA

-666 KRILHPLLLRSLDLG
+666 KRILHPLLSRHLDLG
-681 GDRPGIS
+681 GDRPGVS
-688 DGLEGNLE
+688 DGLTGSLD

-726 VRSLFAAQPLSRNR
+726 VRSLFAAQPLARNR

-786 FTDAVLEIEVEGRN
+786 FTDPVLEIEVDGHT
-800 IHDVLSMTVADAS
+800 IHDVLSMTVAEAS
-813 RFFSSR
+813 AFFGSR
-819 SKPTAADRG
+819 PKPTAAERG

-834 PLMEVGLGYVTLGQS
+834 PLLDVGLGYVTLGQS

-886 LHFHDVAQLLTAFDA
+886 LHFHDVAQLLAAFDA
-901 LIRQGHTVICVEHN
+901 LIKQGHTVICVEHN
-915 LDVMAAADHIV
+915 LDVMACADHIV
-926 DLGPGGGK
+926 DLGPGGGS
-934 HGGQCVATG
+934 HGGQLVATG
-943 TPEDVAQSMQSE
+943 TPEEVAQSAQSA
-955 TAPFLRER
+955 TGPFLKKR
-963 LSSSTP
+963 LNPST
-969 ATT
+969 

>member
-1 MSRSLDSTTA
+1 MPTA
-11 SLSGEE
+11 SPSGNAPSPAAESRADGDRPE
-17 RDANTGGGPQDI
+17 HI

-37 NLKGVDVDIPLRR
+37 NLRNVDVDLPLRK

-111 QKVASRSSRSTVGTI
+111 QRVASRSSRSTVGTV
-126 TEIHDHL
+126 TEVHDHL
-133 KLLWARVGRT
+133 KLLWARLGRT
-143 YSPISGNE
+143 FSPVSGGE
-151 VKKDTVTD
+151 VRKDTVTD
-159 VVDAAFKR
+159 VVNAA
-167 PEGSRFM
+167 GSQPTGGRFM
-174 VCAPVHVPED
+174 VCAPVSVPED
-184 RTLKAQLEV
+184 RTLAAQLEV

-201 LLLDGAPTTLS
+201 LLADGEATTIA
-212 DHLDRLTDDTEND
+212 DQLTAIRAQEE
-225 AGNDAVGDLHLVV
+225 AGTGTVEVALHLVI
-238 DRLAI
+238 DRLAV
-243 PSKTESEESM
+243 PEEDGREEFM
-253 QRLADSVDTAF
+253 HRLADSVDTAF
-264 YEGHGHCE
+264 YEGHGVCE
-272 LHWVTE
+272 LHWVE
-278 NGTEVEP
+278 SKGTRIES
-285 FSDRFACDGMA
+285 FSDRYELDGMA
-296 FDVPSPDLFS
+296 FELPTPDLFS
-306 FNSPQGACPKCEG
+306 FNSPQGACPRCEG

-329 LVVPDPSK
+329 LVIPDPSK
-337 SVYDNAI
+337 SVYEDAV

-353 RYKQRLL
+353 RYKQRVL
-360 QAAYDEDFPVH
+360 QNAYDEDFPVH
-371 TPYADLTDRQ
+371 TPYADLTAKQKR
-381 RAQLWDG
+381 QLWQG
-388 TRSWKGIRDF
+388 TRSWKGIDAF
-398 FAALEAKSYKIQ
+398 FSRLEAKSYKIQ

-415 SRYRGKTPCGHCGGS
+415 SRYRGRTACDHCGGS
-430 RLKPE
+430 RLRPE
-435 ASHVRIDGWAL
+435 AGYVQVDGRKL
-446 ADILCMPLE
+446 PDLLGLPIE
-455 EVLATL
+455 EVLQVLDGL
-461 QGLSL
+461 QLSE
-466 SDTERDVASR
+466 TEREIGQR
-476 LLLEVENRLQFLLDV
+476 LLLEIRHRLQFLLDV

-514 LGTSL
+514 LGTCL

-539 KDTDRLIRVLTG
+539 HDTDRLIRVLSG
-551 LRNLGNT
+551 LRDLGNT

-563 HEESVIRAADYVI
+563 HEESVIRAADHVV
-576 DLGPL
+576 DLGPQ
-581 AGSEGGEILFSGPL
+581 AGSEGGQIMFSGSL
-595 DRLMKQR
+595 DALLSAP
-602 DSLTAEYLDG
+602 DSLTADYLNG
-612 RRQVAIPESRRPG
+612 ARRIPVPENRRPG
-625 VGDLTVLN
+625 IGTLSVRN

-642 DATFKLGV
+642 DADFLLGA

-666 KRILHPLLLRSLDLG
+666 KRILHPLLTRHLDLG
-681 GDRPGIS
+681 GDRPGVS
-688 DGLEGNLE
+688 DGLSGDLD

-779 DACKGRR
+779 DACKGKR
-786 FTDAVLEIEVEGRN
+786 FTDPVLEIEVDGRN
-800 IHDVLSMTVADAS
+800 IHDVLSMTVAEAS
-813 RFFSSR
+813 DFFGR
-819 SKPTAADRG
+819 RPKPTAAERG

-834 PLMEVGLGYVTLGQS
+834 PLLEVGLGYVTLGQS

-886 LHFHDVAQLLTAFDA
+886 LHFHDVAQLLEAFDA

-915 LDVMAAADHIV
+915 LDVMACADHIV
-926 DLGPGGGK
+926 DLGPGGGT
-934 HGGQCVATG
+934 HGGQCVAMG
-943 TPEDVAQSMQSE
+943 TPEKVAQSVQSV
-955 TAPFLRER
+955 TASFLRDR
-963 LSSSTP
+963 LHP
-969 ATT
+969 

>member
-1 MSRSLDSTTA
+1 MATTGPSDSSPSPFTA
-11 SLSGEE
+11 APADDGRPDS
-17 RDANTGGGPQDI
+17 I

-37 NLKGVDVDIPLRR
+37 NLRNVDVDLPLRK

-111 QKVASRSSRSTVGTI
+111 QRVASRSSRSTVGTV
-126 TEIHDHL
+126 TEVHDHL
-133 KLLWARVGRT
+133 KLLWARIGRT
-143 YSPISGNE
+143 FSPVSGQE
-151 VKKDTVTD
+151 VRKDTVTD
-159 VVDAAFKR
+159 VVKATASRATGD
-167 PEGSRFM
+167 RFM
-174 VCAPVHVPED
+174 VCAPVRVPED
-184 RTLKAQLEV
+184 RTLAQQLEI

-201 LLLDGAPTTLS
+201 LLHAGKPATIVDMLATLQ
-212 DHLDRLTDDTEND
+212 END
-225 AGNDAVGDLHLVV
+225 APEGMLHLVI
-238 DRLAI
+238 DRLAR
-243 PSKTESEESM
+243 PEDSELEEFQ

-264 YEGHGHCE
+264 YEGHGACE
-272 LHWVTE
+272 LHWVTPE
-278 NGTEVEP
+278 GVEVQT
-285 FSDRFACDGMA
+285 FSDRFELDGMA
-296 FDVPSPDLFS
+296 FEIPSPDLFS
-306 FNSPQGACPKCEG
+306 FNSPQGACPRCEG

-329 LVVPDPSK
+329 LVIPDPSK
-337 SVYDNAI
+337 SVYENCV
-344 APWRGEKAS
+344 APWRGDKAS
-353 RYKQRLL
+353 RYKQSVL
-360 QAAYDEDFPVH
+360 QNAYDEDFPVH
-371 TPYADLTDRQ
+371 TPYADLTAKQKR
-381 RAQLWDG
+381 QLWQG
-388 TRSWKGIRDF
+388 TRSWRGIDDF
-398 FAALEAKSYKIQ
+398 FARLEAKSYKIQ

-415 SRYRGKTPCGHCGGS
+415 SRYRGRTACDHCGGS
-430 RLKPE
+430 RLRPE
-435 ASHVRIDGWAL
+435 AGYVRIDGHAL
-446 ADILCMPLE
+446 PDLLGLPIE
-455 EVLATL
+455 EVMSVLDGLTL
-461 QGLSL
+461 TP
-466 SDTERDVASR
+466 TEQEIGRR
-476 LLLEVENRLQFLLDV
+476 LLLEVRHRLQFLLDV

-539 KDTDRLIRVLTG
+539 HDTDRLIKVLSG
-551 LRNLGNT
+551 LRDLGNT

-563 HEESVIRAADYVI
+563 HEESVIRSADHVV
-576 DLGPL
+576 DLGPK
-581 AGSEGGEILFSGPL
+581 AGSEGGHVVFSGDLPSL
-595 DRLMKQR
+595 LNAPA
-602 DSLTAEYLDG
+602 SLTADYLNG
-612 RRQVAIPESRRPG
+612 NLRIPVPVNRRPG
-625 VGDLTVLN
+625 VGEMTVLN
-633 AKEHNLQGV
+633 AKEHNLQGIDV
-642 DATFKLGV
+642 RFLLGA

-666 KRILHPLLLRSLDLG
+666 KRILHPLLSRHLDLG
-681 GDRPGIS
+681 GDRPGVS
-688 DGLEGNLE
+688 DGLTGNLD

-726 VRSLFAAQPLSRNR
+726 VRSLFAAQPLARNR

-786 FTDAVLEIEVEGRN
+786 FTDPVLEIEVDGHN
-800 IHDVLSMTVADAS
+800 IHDVLSMTVAEAS
-813 RFFSSR
+813 AFFGNR
-819 SKPTAADRG
+819 NKPTAADRG

-834 PLMEVGLGYVTLGQS
+834 PLLDVGLGYVTLGQS

-886 LHFHDVAQLLTAFDA
+886 LHFHDVAQLLEAFDA
-901 LIRQGHTVICVEHN
+901 LIQQGHTVICVEHN
-915 LDVMAAADHIV
+915 LDVMACADHIV
-926 DLGPGGGK
+926 DLGPGGGS
-934 HGGQCVATG
+934 HGGQLVATG
-943 TPEDVAQSMQSE
+943 TPEEVAQSVQSA
-955 TAPFLRER
+955 TGPFLKDR
-963 LSSSTP
+963 LEPSK
-969 ATT
+969 

>member
-1 MSRSLDSTTA
+1 MPDLRPMA
-11 SLSGEE
+11 SPP
-17 RDANTGGGPQDI
+17 RVI

-37 NLKGVDVDIPLRR
+37 NLQNVDVDLPLRA

-111 QKVASRSSRSTVGTI
+111 QKVASRSSRSTVGTV
-126 TEIHDHL
+126 TEVHDHL
-133 KLLWARVGRT
+133 KLLWARIGRT
-143 YSPISGNE
+143 YSPVSGEE
-151 VKKDTVTD
+151 VRKDTVTD
-159 VVDAAFKR
+159 VVRAASHR
-167 PEGSRFM
+167 APGERFM
-174 VCAPVHVPED
+174 VCAPVRVPED
-184 RTLKAQLEV
+184 RSLKDQLEI

-201 LLLDGAPTTLS
+201 LLLDGQPATIPDMIERIAA
-212 DHLDRLTDDTEND
+212 DHDPE
-225 AGNDAVGDLHLVV
+225 GVLHLVI
-238 DRLAI
+238 DRLAR
-243 PSKTESEESM
+243 PADAELEEFE

-264 YEGHGHCE
+264 YEGHGACE
-272 LHWVTE
+272 LHWVGAD
-278 NGTEVEP
+278 GTEVQA
-285 FSDRFACDGMA
+285 FSDRFELDGMA
-296 FDVPSPDLFS
+296 FELPSPDLFS

-329 LVVPDPSK
+329 LVIPDPSK
-337 SVYDNAI
+337 SVYDNCV

-360 QAAYDEDFPVH
+360 QNAYDFDFPVH
-371 TPYADLTDRQ
+371 TPYADLTAQQKR
-381 RAQLWDG
+381 QLWNG
-388 TRSWKGIRDF
+388 TRSWKGIDDF

-415 SRYRGKTPCGHCGGS
+415 SRYRGKTACTHCSGS

-435 ASHVRIDGWAL
+435 AGYVRIDGHAL
-446 ADILCMPLE
+446 PDLLSLPVE
-455 EVLATL
+455 DVLATL
-461 QGLSL
+461 QGLQL
-466 SDTERDVASR
+466 TDTERGIGKR
-476 LLLEVENRLQFLLDV
+476 LLLEVGNRLQFLLDV

-539 KDTDRLIRVLTG
+539 HDTDRLIRVLQG
-551 LRNLGNT
+551 LRDLGNT

-563 HEESVIRAADYVI
+563 HEESVIRAADHIV
-576 DLGPL
+576 DLGPH
-581 AGSEGGEILFSGPL
+581 AGSEGGQVVFTGSLPDL
-595 DRLMKQR
+595 LQTDH
-602 DSLTAEYLDG
+602 SLTADYLLG
-612 RRQVAIPESRRPG
+612 RKHVPLPEHRRTG
-625 VGDLTVLN
+625 VGTFGVRN

-642 DATFKLGV
+642 DADFRLGA

-666 KRILHPLLLRSLDLG
+666 KRILHPLLSRMLDLG
-681 GDRPGIS
+681 GDRPGVS
-688 DGLEGNLE
+688 DGLSGDTD
-696 RIEMVEFVDQNPIGK
+696 RIEGVEFVDQNPIGK

-726 VRSLFAAQPLSRNR
+726 VRSLFAAQPLARNR

-786 FTDAVLEIEVEGRN
+786 FTDAVLEIEVDGHN
-800 IHDVLSMTVADAS
+800 IHDVLQMTVADAS
-813 RFFSSR
+813 AFFSAR

-834 PLMEVGLGYVTLGQS
+834 PLLEVGLGYVTLGQS

-886 LHFHDVAQLLTAFDA
+886 LHFHDVAQLIEAFEA

-915 LDVMAAADHIV
+915 LDVMAASDHIV

-934 HGGQCVATG
+934 HGGQRVAMG
-943 TPEDVAQSMQSE
+943 TPEEVAQSVQSV
-955 TAPFLRER
+955 TAAFLKER
-963 LSSSTP
+963 LTLHDN
-969 ATT
+969 